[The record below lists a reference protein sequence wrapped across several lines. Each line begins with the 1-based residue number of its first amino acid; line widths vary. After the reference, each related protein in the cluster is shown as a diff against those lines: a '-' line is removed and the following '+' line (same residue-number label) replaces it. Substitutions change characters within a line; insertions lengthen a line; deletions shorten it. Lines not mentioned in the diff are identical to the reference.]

1 MPEEQNNP
9 FAEFGGEVIKKETNP
24 FAEFGGEL
32 KKKDQPTRLGYSVTP
47 LPSQD
52 KFDIGEEVATIGY
65 KSPIGK
71 AIQKDKIKGSNVAG
85 IYNTLVGSLASISGG
100 FTYMADIL
108 GAQPYMPLNVRVAT
122 AEADRKKAV
131 DFIEQARSSRS
142 SKEFEQQQS
151 EFDITPTEGGGLMSG
166 VDWEDVRGLAF
177 QAPKTLLEMAAGGM
191 SGGLTF
197 AQQSVND
204 NAKELEESGE
214 GKKLTD
220 VQKVGYLFAQAAAQA
235 ALEKFSIDKILK
247 NTGLAKSIEKK
258 ITAEVIEG
266 FAQKG
271 IKATAKEVQDEM
283 VKKAAKLSTK
293 LKNVGIKGVESA
305 FVEGSTEGIQQ
316 AASDAIKVATNK
328 IAEKEVFNEEDI
340 NKNFWKNVVNNAVMG
355 AAMGGATGAGLQG
368 LNSTDK
374 AIRQEI
380 ANATGEKKFY
390 VDDKEVTE
398 KEFSQSTG
406 NKKVT
411 TDLQNIQDQI
421 NKQVEE
427 GNLTPEEAE
436 AANIT
441 AQQYAEIA
449 GKIPTTVSKEDKYK
463 IIGGISQ
470 RNSLQ
475 QDLQKAREEMME
487 VDPIFRK
494 EKQDQVDL
502 IQAKIDE
509 TGDYLEGLATGK
521 KPRYIKRDGR
531 KGEETTYYK
540 VDENGDSTPISQAR
554 YDLAK
559 AIKKE
564 DSRKKAPVDENRR
577 RRVEQYDILYGVKS
591 NNPEFDFPNTF
602 EEFNKKIDSDPNYL
616 SDLYKRAKKYKE
628 TGEIAEDEMG
638 TEASFIEAINPPV
651 EKDITI
657 GEIVDKKGTYKNE
670 KGTFL
675 QEGDNIVFKNEA
687 SGEKY
692 EVGNAAE
699 IQEKPA
705 SEFDIKYD
713 ESLVAVDDKGNISV
727 REKPYINRY
736 SNPLKAINK
745 DENGNVVSVN
755 LETADGKKR
764 TFKGSIA
771 EDIAYQI
778 NLKEKSKE
786 APKVEPKAEQV
797 VEKPVQVVKPVKP
810 TEGISEIEK
819 RQKQLEGVE
828 RINPNAGFPIFNVG
842 QEYNDGNKYLV
853 QNSTDKRTSQEA
865 EGFTVISK
873 IIEPAEVDN
882 NGKMTKVAVIETTTF
897 DSKEDAQK
905 ALQDNYNKYK
915 TIAEERLAKAQA
927 EAKPTE
933 VVKPTKVEEIKAKI
947 KFKLESFKERFAP
960 VKKTSTKGEKIAEAK
975 DVYKKLKEMDAP
987 TDAEQIGLRY
997 LADGGTVSQAVVDE
1011 IAGSTANARATLNTG
1026 RKVKTKSEETKA
1038 RDYVA
1043 GDESLDDLAHRLW
1056 EANKQRVPED
1066 KIKEALMEEIA
1077 NNNTKFDAAKAYLE
1091 RYSPEYTQQ
1100 SYEDRMSEQMQAE
1113 EEEFRRK
1120 LEEEGLEEAPFAVRE
1135 ATTEDIESMQDIVAD
1150 YVKDG
1155 VTALDDIKREIA
1167 KELGYNT
1174 KALRQIV
1181 EDAYNRYTTTTEVA
1195 PTEVLG
1201 AITDRIGNKMKQ
1213 MFGKAAQAPVI
1224 LNDANSML
1232 DKAAELGADG
1242 AVIEFQKEQ
1251 AKQQKGASVSD
1262 KTAMNDLRS
1271 KTEDK
1276 AKISIID
1283 AAEKMITTLK
1293 SVLPNFDIVIHGSNE
1308 SYNAAM
1314 KDAEI
1319 DGVVGGVGNFSYS
1332 KKKGEYSGRIDINL
1346 NRANNKTLA
1355 HEVAH
1360 GVMLKAFG
1368 DNPKLFKEFREK
1380 IASVLNESDNQTL
1393 IDFADRATYAKND
1406 TYEEYLAELTAM
1418 LAEQETKLSTS
1429 TFQKIAAIIND
1440 IIEKITNGAF
1450 KPFEDIKKT
1459 KQVVDFFNDI
1469 SESIR
1474 KGEAIKIENIKTAE
1488 ELKKQSRL
1496 ELENFERIATES
1508 IEDIAR
1514 IFGMDLGSPV
1524 TSKAQVPVEKLPR
1537 PVINGFDVL
1546 KKKFGET
1553 AAKAIRS
1560 KIQIAINY
1568 PTEFIDFITAKIPIK
1583 EDVSFIVDK
1592 MGDNLDGLFRIAIQ
1606 KNSEAADAKGKT
1618 PEELSKEAGYVFYKP
1633 KSNDDL
1639 IVFKKDFK
1647 EFEVLC
1653 TFNDPDR
1660 INNNVIFWLRR
1671 NNAETVLHAREVTQD
1686 YLREESEGA
1695 ILWRNYLDKNGLKK
1709 DDGSYDLS
1717 HLVPEREDPYG
1728 TSSMSVQIGRTG
1740 RGGSGSLPIGK
1751 PSIKNR
1757 YNHKVD
1763 APDETFDSN
1772 LDNIISGLE
1781 KAVYSIEGVPEKR
1794 KESGR
1799 QPSLPDYI
1807 HKDNQGRL
1815 FKYDQEINGV
1825 YISKNGY
1832 YDGNLHIIDKSTQK
1846 IVDDYLIDSKNKTAT
1861 SISSTRSIL
1870 TDINKISFDKNI
1882 IKIQSDKGSLNLELV
1897 DGMLKKIS
1905 GDIERV
1911 ESSFMFY
1918 NKSLTSIDLP
1928 LVKFIGNDFL
1938 YSNEILKSVNLPLVE
1953 NIGDEFLNR
1962 NKFLENI
1969 DLPLV
1974 SIIGTQFLH
1983 RNESLKNI
1991 NLPSTVII
1999 GDEFLK
2005 YNNSL
2010 DNIDLP
2016 SAQMVG
2022 YNFLSNNEYLKSA
2035 NLPNIRVISENFLS
2049 RNQSLKSIN
2058 FPLLKKVQSNFLSRN
2073 ENIEEVNLPLATE
2086 IGSGFLTNNKYL
2098 KKLNLPLVKSIESE
2112 FLPLNNLLE
2121 EINLPLVE
2129 KIGSEFLLYNES
2141 LTTISLP
2148 SVKNI
2153 GSRFMKSSVLTSIN
2167 LPLVEGI
2174 DREFL
2179 EDNRRLESI
2188 SLPYAELIGN
2198 DFLTR
2203 NQYIKSVELPL
2214 VKYVGN
2220 RFLSNARELINI
2232 KLPSV
2237 KIIGDKFLYVN
2248 KFLTN
2253 IDLPLVNSIGEDFLY
2268 NNESLSNI
2276 KLPLV
2281 KEIGSDFLHNNQ
2293 SLTNLN
2299 LPLVESIGYNFI
2311 FENKSLAKVNLP
2323 SVINIKSSFLKY
2335 NEALTSID
2343 LPLVESIGSQF
2354 LFFNESLE
2362 NISLPNVQS
2371 IGNDFLYSGESFLK
2385 TLKLPNVKSIGSD
2398 FLHYNNFLTTL
2409 ELPKVILIDDD
2420 FLFNNMSLEN
2430 LELPSIKNLSPNGFL
2445 SKNKVLANKV
2455 LASLESTE
2463 VRSKAQMPMFMANQN
2478 GEDVLGF
2485 AYDNRMYL
2493 NGEKLNPNT
2502 IIHEA
2507 GHIWT
2512 EWVKNNDTKLYDKG
2526 MELVEK
2532 SPYLQKAKNSKFYK
2546 EQADKL
2552 ATEEQREAYF
2562 KHEALAMAIGDKGA
2576 QFVLESKKESFQD
2589 WLKTLWTKIK
2599 NLTGFKDLTAEE
2611 FQNLTFDQ
2619 FSKMAVKE
2627 ILGTEGAV
2635 EKLNS
2640 IKSFRN
2646 KKKFIKD
2653 NLKYES
2659 NKNAIDELD
2668 FTEEDF
2674 IEIAKSNFDLSTFK
2688 NIKDAV
2694 QKRSTKKVFQPKQG
2708 EVGEAGGGRRR
2719 VEPRIEGEGITDEE
2733 GETAQPEGITQI
2745 PEEIQNVGLENQ
2757 DIDYVRITKAELS
2770 KLRES
2775 LGLPAY
2781 KGLPIENR
2789 EMLREAAQEMIK
2801 KGVSVESLYD
2811 KIRRGDALSNYENA
2825 FMAEYRAALD
2835 LELKNNPSQ
2844 ELLKKIAEFADIF
2857 QQGASLAGKALESLK
2872 IMKKLNE
2879 ANTLS
2884 NFLLTR
2890 QDSKGYPLTPK
2901 MIVEETVKFEK
2912 IQKAKKELKES
2923 SDNDIEEQLKAEVE
2937 KESKK
2942 ESKAKDKKS
2951 HEEFVKE
2958 RKEALAAAREAIK
2971 KINKGGSGLF
2981 AVPAFGLPQLYAA
2994 APHMNKYAKS
3004 LFTEGV
3010 SKLDDIVTEIHAEFS
3025 ELIDGLTKRDVLDVI
3040 SGKYNLKNRTANDI
3054 SAGIRMLRR
3063 EAELLN
3069 KLEQARLGQETAKS
3083 EEQVQE
3089 KGVRIKQ
3096 LEDKIK
3102 EVKRLYKIKEL
3113 AEEGVVEGSSLKD
3126 NLTDAE
3132 YNKKRQK
3139 FLDKKITE
3147 LESDLKN
3154 KKYDKEAK
3162 ETPKYT
3168 MSKKTKQK
3176 MEKVIEL
3183 EKALALERYNEQY
3196 KKLNKWQKGWE
3207 MVKNITG
3214 IRRIVQTALD
3224 ASIWFRQLAKLTL
3237 NYRNW
3242 DVAAKF
3248 IYAGSQSVFSQKNY
3262 DRLMYGIHQSP
3273 DFKDMLKDGIR
3284 FNELTSIESK
3294 NTNEFVNPKSIVF
3307 KIPIVRDL
3315 MISSQRIADA
3325 SINVARYE
3333 LYQKYEKV
3341 LLSKG
3346 ITRESDPKLYQE
3358 MAKWVMN
3365 STGSGNMLKSLES
3378 KTMQETVGTIFYG
3391 ARLMAANFNT
3401 LNPVYYAK
3409 MPREVQQMVLKDMAA
3424 YTSTIIMSTLALAAA
3439 GGAVSMDP
3447 DDPEFLQV
3455 RFGKDVYDLTAG
3467 QAPYIRTFLR
3477 IMEAIGI
3484 NIGASLGMTSKFEAA
3499 KARDFALSSTLRFFR
3514 NKLSPNYSY
3523 AANRLAGSNTIGED
3537 FDPMEALE
3545 IYPMYAD
3552 DVYKAVKEDGMISLL
3567 TVLMPNILGVGFSS
3581 YYADK
3586 NMKPMEEMIQR
3597 AQNSDELD
3605 PKSIRE
3611 DITMSEFKEFAK
3623 LRDKLIEEKM
3633 KELYEEGIYDA
3644 EAGEYVPIK
3653 KSTPENITA
3662 AIMKAKSAATKEAKS
3677 EFNADEEE

>member
-1 MPEEQNNP
+1 MALEIEQDQDQAQP
-9 FAEFGGEVIKKETNP
+9 KRRIPTPDEVFGTKKRIPTPDEV
-24 FAEFGGEL
+24 FGV
-32 KKKDQPTRLGYSVTP
+32 KKKATSSGYSVTP

-71 AIQKDKIKGSNVAG
+71 AIQKDKIKGSNIAG
-85 IYNTLVGSLASISGG
+85 VYNTLVGSLASISGG

-151 EFDITPTEGGGLMSG
+151 QFDVTPTEGGGLMSG

-177 QAPKTLLEMAAGGM
+177 QAPKTLLEMAAGSM

-204 NAKELEESGE
+204 NAKELEESGQ

-340 NKNFWKNVVNNAVMG
+340 NKNFWKNVVNNAIMG

-374 AIRQEI
+374 AIRQQV

-398 KEFSQSTG
+398 NEFNQSTG

-427 GNLTPEEAE
+427 GNITPEEAQ

-441 AQQYAEIA
+441 AQQYVEIA
-449 GKIPTTVSKEDKYK
+449 EKIPTTVSPEDKYK

-475 QDLQKAREEMME
+475 QDLQNAREEMMQ

-494 EKQDQVDL
+494 EKQDQIDL

-531 KGEETTYYK
+531 KGEEATYYK
-540 VDENGDSTPISQAR
+540 VDENGDKTPISQAR

-577 RRVEQYDILYGVKS
+577 RRVEQFDILYGVKS
-591 NNPEFDFPNTF
+591 NNPEFDFPNSF

-638 TEASFIEAINPPV
+638 TEASFIEAINPSV

-657 GEIVDKKGTYKNE
+657 GEIVDKKGTYKDQ

-675 QEGDNIVFKNEA
+675 QEGDNVVFENEA

-692 EVGNAAE
+692 EIGKVSE

-713 ESLVAVDDKGNISV
+713 ESLVAIDDKGNISV

-745 DENGNVVSVN
+745 DENGNIVSVN

-810 TEGISEIEK
+810 VVKVKEEIE
-819 RQKQLEGVE
+819 EEVE
-828 RINPNAGFPIFNVG
+828 PV
-842 QEYNDGNKYLV
+842 
-853 QNSTDKRTSQEA
+853 
-865 EGFTVISK
+865 
-873 IIEPAEVDN
+873 
-882 NGKMTKVAVIETTTF
+882 KV
-897 DSKEDAQK
+897 KE
-905 ALQDNYNKYK
+905 
-915 TIAEERLAKAQA
+915 
-927 EAKPTE
+927 KP
-933 VVKPTKVEEIKAKI
+933 KTKVEEIKTKI
-947 KFKLESFKERFAP
+947 KSKLESFKERFAP
-960 VKKTSTKGEKIAEAK
+960 VKKTSTQGEKIAEAK
-975 DVYKKLKEMDAP
+975 DVYKKLKEMDAA

-997 LADGGTVSQAVVDE
+997 LADGGTVSQAAVDE
-1011 IAGSTANARATLNTG
+1011 IVGTTANVRATLNTG

-1056 EANKQRVPED
+1056 EANKQRIPED
-1066 KIKEALMEEIA
+1066 KIKEALMEEIG
-1077 NNNTKFDAAKAYLE
+1077 NNNTKFDAAKTYLE

-1135 ATTEDIESMQDIVAD
+1135 ATTEDVEAMQEIVAD

-1155 VTALDDIKREIA
+1155 VAALDDIKREIA

-1195 PTEVLG
+1195 PAEVLG
-1201 AITDRIGNKMKQ
+1201 AIADRVGNKMKQ

-1224 LNDANSML
+1224 LDDANSML
-1232 DKAAELGADG
+1232 DKAVELGADG
-1242 AVIEFQKEQ
+1242 AVVEFQKEQ

-1262 KTAMNDLRS
+1262 KNAIDELRS

-1283 AAEKMITTLK
+1283 AAQKMITTLK
-1293 SVLPNFDIVIHGSNE
+1293 SVLPNFDIVIHGSDE

-1314 KDAEI
+1314 KDVEI
-1319 DGVVGGVGNFSYS
+1319 GGVVGTGGNFSYS
-1332 KKKGEYSGRIDINL
+1332 KKKGKYSGRIDINL
-1346 NRANNKTLA
+1346 NRANNRTVA
-1355 HEVAH
+1355 HEIAH

-1380 IASVLNESDNQTL
+1380 IASVLNESANQTL
-1393 IDFADRATYAKND
+1393 IDFADRAIYAKND

-1488 ELKKQSRL
+1488 ELKKQAKL
-1496 ELENFERIATES
+1496 ELEDFERIATES
-1508 IEDIAR
+1508 IADIASM
-1514 IFGMDLGSPV
+1514 FGMDLGKPI

-1546 KKKFGET
+1546 KKKLGET
-1553 AAKAIRS
+1553 AAKKVRE
-1560 KIQIAINY
+1560 KIPFALDY
-1568 PTEFIDFITAKIPIK
+1568 PAEFIDFLTVKIPAK
-1583 EDVSFIVDK
+1583 EDIPFIVDK
-1592 MGDNLDGLFRIAIQ
+1592 MADRLDALFRIAVD
-1606 KNSEAADAKGKT
+1606 KNIETADAKGKT
-1618 PEELSKEAGYVFYKP
+1618 PEELSKEAGYVFHRTEKP
-1633 KSNDDL
+1633 DDVL
-1639 IVFKKDFK
+1639 VFKKDFANG
-1647 EFEVLC
+1647 EVLC
-1653 TFNDPDR
+1653 TYNDVEGR
-1660 INNNVIFWLRR
+1660 MYNNLVFWLRR
-1671 NNAETVLHAREVTQD
+1671 SEAETVLRAGDLTQE
-1686 YLREESEGA
+1686 YLKEQSEGA
-1695 ILWRNYLDKNGLKK
+1695 VLWRNYLDGKGLKK

-1717 HLVPEREDPYG
+1717 DVRPSRQDPYG
-1728 TSSMSVQIGRTG
+1728 TSSMSVQIGK
-1740 RGGSGSLPIGK
+1740 RGGDI
-1751 PSIKNR
+1751 SIKNR
-1757 YNHKVD
+1757 YNHSVNNPDATFGNDLNSIVD
-1763 APDETFDSN
+1763 
-1772 LDNIISGLE
+1772 GLHD
-1781 KAVYSIEGVPEKR
+1781 AVYNIEGVPKKKQEMR
-1794 KESGR
+1794 
-1799 QPSLPDYI
+1799 LPDNI
-1807 HKDNQGRL
+1807 VADNKGRL
-1815 FKYDQEINGV
+1815 FKYDREINDI

-1832 YDGNLHIIDKSTQK
+1832 IDNGVLNLIDKSTQRM
-1846 IVDDYLIDSKNKTAT
+1846 IDNYLIDSKNKTALSVT
-1861 SISSTRSIL
+1861 GSGKSIL
-1870 TDINKISFDKNI
+1870 PNINKITFDKDA
-1882 IKIQSDKGSLNLELV
+1882 IKIQSDNGSLNFTLV
-1897 DGMLKKIS
+1897 GGNIDKLS
-1905 GDIERV
+1905 GDITTV
-1911 ESSFMFY
+1911 GDKFLHLNESLTSVDLPLVTRIGEEFLYF
-1918 NKSLTSIDLP
+1918 NKSLKSINLPLAQNIGEDFLLFNESLKTIDLP
-1928 LVKFIGNDFL
+1928 LVKTIGDEFLRKNEVLESINLPNVVIVGRDFLQDNESLKSINLPSVQMVGSSFLYNNKYLTDINLPKLEIIADNFLVNNESLRIVNLPQAKGIGNGFL
-1938 YSNEILKSVNLPLVE
+1938 YINENTDEINLPLVKTIGHDFMYVNKFLTKVNLPLVE
-1953 NIGDEFLNR
+1953 DIGGDFLYN
-1962 NKFLENI
+1962 NNNLTNI

-1974 SIIGTQFLH
+1974 KRIGGDFLRRNQSLKTISLPSVTNIGTRFMQNSILENVDLPLVENVDIGFMSNSRSLENINLPSAVYVGSDFLGN
-1983 RNESLKNI
+1983 NETLINVELPLVKTIGNSFLTSAKSLKNIKLPSLEIVGNEFLYLNKDLTTLDLPSIKYIGSDFLYYNESLSTLKLPLLENIGNSFLYSNKSLTDLDLPLVKDISYSFIQSNKSLKNI
-1991 NLPSTVII
+1991 NLPSVRGI
-1999 GDEFLK
+1999 G
-2005 YNNSL
+2005 
-2010 DNIDLP
+2010 
-2016 SAQMVG
+2016 
-2022 YNFLSNNEYLKSA
+2022 
-2035 NLPNIRVISENFLS
+2035 
-2049 RNQSLKSIN
+2049 
-2058 FPLLKKVQSNFLSRN
+2058 SNFLHDNTSLTALD
-2073 ENIEEVNLPLATE
+2073 LPL
-2086 IGSGFLTNNKYL
+2086 LDK
-2098 KKLNLPLVKSIESE
+2098 
-2112 FLPLNNLLE
+2112 
-2121 EINLPLVE
+2121 
-2129 KIGSEFLLYNES
+2129 
-2141 LTTISLP
+2141 
-2148 SVKNI
+2148 
-2153 GSRFMKSSVLTSIN
+2153 
-2167 LPLVEGI
+2167 
-2174 DREFL
+2174 
-2179 EDNRRLESI
+2179 
-2188 SLPYAELIGN
+2188 
-2198 DFLTR
+2198 
-2203 NQYIKSVELPL
+2203 
-2214 VKYVGN
+2214 VGN
-2220 RFLSNARELINI
+2220 RFLFYNESLAKLNMPSTTGIYNYFLFNNESLKSL
-2232 KLPSV
+2232 KLPKV
-2237 KIIGDKFLYVN
+2237 LNIGD
-2248 KFLTN
+2248 
-2253 IDLPLVNSIGEDFLY
+2253 SFLY
-2268 NNESLSNI
+2268 NNNVLTNLEVPSI
-2276 KLPLV
+2276 QV
-2281 KEIGSDFLHNNQ
+2281 IGSDFLSHNR
-2293 SLTNLN
+2293 T
-2299 LPLVESIGYNFI
+2299 
-2311 FENKSLAKVNLP
+2311 
-2323 SVINIKSSFLKY
+2323 
-2335 NEALTSID
+2335 
-2343 LPLVESIGSQF
+2343 
-2354 LFFNESLE
+2354 
-2362 NISLPNVQS
+2362 
-2371 IGNDFLYSGESFLK
+2371 
-2385 TLKLPNVKSIGSD
+2385 
-2398 FLHYNNFLTTL
+2398 
-2409 ELPKVILIDDD
+2409 
-2420 FLFNNMSLEN
+2420 LEN
-2430 LELPSIKNLSPNGFL
+2430 LELPSDAYFYRDGFL
-2445 SKNKVLANKV
+2445 EDNKDLANK
-2455 LASLESTE
+2455 LFANSETP
-2463 VRSKAQMPMFMANQN
+2463 VRSKSQAPMFMANQN
-2478 GEDVLGF
+2478 GEDILGF
-2485 AYDNRMYL
+2485 SYDNRMYL

-2512 EWVKNNDTKLYDKG
+2512 EWVKNNDSKLYDKG

-2532 SPYLQKAKNSKFYK
+2532 SPYLQKAKNSKFYQ

-2599 NLTGFKDLTAEE
+2599 NLTGFKDLTAED

-2635 EKLNS
+2635 DKLSS

-2694 QKRSTKKVFQPKQG
+2694 QKRSTKKVLQPKQG
-2708 EVGEAGGGRRR
+2708 EDGETRGGRRR
-2719 VEPRIEGEGITDEE
+2719 VEPRIEGERIADEE
-2733 GETAQPEGITQI
+2733 GEATQSEGITQI

-2811 KIRRGDALSNYENA
+2811 KIKLGNVLSNYENA
-2825 FMAEYRAALD
+2825 FMSEYRAALD
-2835 LELKNNPSQ
+2835 VELKNNPSQ
-2844 ELLKKIAEFADIF
+2844 ELLAKITEFADVF
-2857 QQGASLAGKALESLK
+2857 QKSASLAGKALESLK

-2890 QDSKGYPLTPK
+2890 QEDKGFPLTPK
-2901 MIVEETVKFEK
+2901 MMVEETAKFEK
-2912 IQKAKKELKES
+2912 VQKAKKELKES
-2923 SDNDIEEQLKAEVE
+2923 VENDIINQVKTEAENE
-2937 KESKK
+2937 LKK
-2942 ESKAKDKKS
+2942 EGKAKVKKS

-2958 RKEALAAAREAIK
+2958 RKAALAAAREAIK
-2971 KINKGGSGLF
+2971 KVNKGGDGLF
-2981 AVPAFGLPQLYAA
+2981 AVPVFGLPQLYAA

-3040 SGKYNLKNRTANDI
+3040 AGKHNLKKITPNEIN
-3054 SAGIRMLRR
+3054 AGLRLLRR
-3063 EAELLN
+3063 EADLLGL
-3069 KLEQARLGQETAKS
+3069 LEKARLGEEQAKS
-3083 EEQVQE
+3083 ESQMAEKSKRIQE
-3089 KGVRIKQ
+3089 
-3096 LEDKIK
+3096 LERKIK
-3102 EVKRLYKIKEL
+3102 EVKALNKAKEL
-3113 AEEGVVEGSSLKD
+3113 AEEGIEEKSPNIGKD
-3126 NLTDAE
+3126 GVTDAD
-3132 YNKKRQK
+3132 YNQKRQK
-3139 FLDKKITE
+3139 YLDKKIKK
-3147 LESDLKN
+3147 LEDDLKN
-3154 KKYDKEAK
+3154 KNYDKEVK
-3162 ETPKYT
+3162 ETPKYKV
-3168 MSKKTKQK
+3168 SDKTKK
-3176 MEKVIEL
+3176 MMDKVIEL
-3183 EKALALERYNEQY
+3183 EKAIAVERYKDQAN
-3196 KKLNKWQKGWE
+3196 KLSKWEKAWDKIQNVLG
-3207 MVKNITG
+3207 V
-3214 IRRIVQTALD
+3214 RRIIQTAVD

-3237 NYRNW
+3237 NPRKW
-3242 DVAAKF
+3242 DIARKF
-3248 IYAGSQSVFSQKNY
+3248 IFAGAQSVFSQKNY
-3262 DRLMYGIHQSP
+3262 DRLMYGIHQAP
-3273 DFKDMLKDGIR
+3273 DFEESVKDGIR
-3284 FNELTSIESK
+3284 YNELDSIDPK
-3294 NTNEFVNPKSIVF
+3294 KQNEMFPKSFVF
-3307 KIPIVRDL
+3307 KIPILREL
-3315 MISSQRIADA
+3315 ITASQRIADA
-3325 SINVARYE
+3325 SLNVARYE
-3333 LYQKYEKV
+3333 LYNKYKKE
-3341 LLSKG
+3341 LLRKG
-3346 ITRESDPKLYQE
+3346 ITRESDPNEYEQ
-3358 MAKWVMN
+3358 MAKLVMN
-3365 STGSGNMLKSLES
+3365 STGSGNMLEILES
-3378 KTMQETVGTIFYG
+3378 RKAEKVMGSLFYG
-3391 ARLMAANFNT
+3391 ARLMAANMNT
-3401 LNPVYYAK
+3401 LNPIYYVRMPKEVRK
-3409 MPREVQQMVLKDMAA
+3409 MAMKDLAS
-3424 YTSTIIMSTLALAAA
+3424 YTTTVIATTLAFAAA

-3455 RFGKDVYDLTAG
+3455 RFNGKVYDFTAG
-3467 QAPYIRTFLR
+3467 QAAYIRTFLR
-3477 IMEAIGI
+3477 WVEFGYAR
-3484 NIGASLGMTSKFEAA
+3484 AAKSKFEANEA
-3499 KARDFALSSTLRFFR
+3499 GAFAWRSTLSFFR
-3514 NKLSPNYSY
+3514 NKLAPNNAYLIN
-3523 AANRLAGSNTIGED
+3523 AAVDKNSIGQD
-3537 FDPMEALE
+3537 FDPME
-3545 IYPMYAD
+3545 IFHVYPMYAD
-3552 DVYKAVKEDGMISLL
+3552 DAYEAAKEDGFVSLL
-3567 TVLMPNILGVGFSS
+3567 TVLMPNILGIGYSS
-3581 YYADK
+3581 YYSDK
-3586 NMKPMEEMIQR
+3586 AMKPIDEVINR

-3605 PKSIRE
+3605 PESVKKG
-3611 DITMSEFKEFAK
+3611 ITKKEFEEFAK
-3623 LRDKLIEEKM
+3623 LRDKLIAEKI
-3633 KELYEEGIYDA
+3633 KELYEEGVYDT
-3644 EAGEYVPIK
+3644 EIGEYVPIK
-3653 KSTPENITA
+3653 KSTPESITA

-3677 EFNADEEE
+3677 EFNADDEE

>member
-1 MPEEQNNP
+1 MALEIEQDQDQVQPERRIPTPDEV
-9 FAEFGGEVIKKETNP
+9 FGTKKRIPTPDEVL
-24 FAEFGGEL
+24 GV
-32 KKKDQPTRLGYSVTP
+32 KKKSSLGYSVTP

-52 KFDIGEEVATIGY
+52 KFDIGEEVSTIGY

-71 AIQKDKIKGSNVAG
+71 AIQKDKIKGSNIAG
-85 IYNTLVGSLASISGG
+85 VYNTLVGSLSSIIGG
-100 FTYMADIL
+100 GVYMADIL
-108 GAQPYMPLNVRVAT
+108 GAQPYMPLSVRIAN
-122 AEADRKKAV
+122 ADADRKKAV
-131 DFIEQARSSRS
+131 SFIEQARIEKGFPLITPGGVDWIGS

-151 EFDITPTEGGGLMSG
+151 EFDVTPKEGKGLFSG
-166 VDWEDVRGLAF
+166 VDFEDVRGLAF
-177 QAPKTLLEMAAGGM
+177 QAPKTLVEMAAGGL

-197 AQQSVND
+197 AQQSIND
-204 NAKELEESGE
+204 NAKELEESGQ

-258 ITAEVIEG
+258 IAAEVIEG

-340 NKNFWKNVVNNAVMG
+340 NKNFWKNVVNNAIMG
-355 AAMGGATGAGLQG
+355 AAMGGVMGAGLQG

-374 AIRQEI
+374 AIRREI

-475 QDLQKAREEMME
+475 QDLQNAREEMMD

-531 KGEETTYYK
+531 KGEEATYYK
-540 VDENGDSTPISQAR
+540 VDENGDKTPISQAR

-657 GEIVDKKGTYKNE
+657 GEVVDKKGTYKGQ

-675 QEGDNIVFKNEA
+675 QEGDNIVFENEA
-687 SGEKY
+687 SKEKY
-692 EVGNAAE
+692 EVGKAAE

-713 ESLVAVDDKGNISV
+713 ESLVAIDDKGNISV

-745 DENGNVVSVN
+745 DEDGNIVSVN

-786 APKVEPKAEQV
+786 TPKVEPKAEQV
-797 VEKPVQVVKPVKP
+797 VEKPVQVVKLVKP
-810 TEGISEIEK
+810 VVEVKEEIE
-819 RQKQLEGVE
+819 EVE
-828 RINPNAGFPIFNVG
+828 PI
-842 QEYNDGNKYLV
+842 
-853 QNSTDKRTSQEA
+853 
-865 EGFTVISK
+865 
-873 IIEPAEVDN
+873 EV
-882 NGKMTKVAVIETTTF
+882 
-897 DSKEDAQK
+897 KE
-905 ALQDNYNKYK
+905 
-915 TIAEERLAKAQA
+915 
-927 EAKPTE
+927 KP
-933 VVKPTKVEEIKAKI
+933 KTKVEEIKTKI
-947 KFKLESFKERFAP
+947 KSKLESFKERFAP
-960 VKKTSTKGEKIAEAK
+960 VKKTSTQGEKIAEAK
-975 DVYKKLKEMDAP
+975 DVYKKLKEMDAA

-997 LADGGTVSQAVVDE
+997 LADGGTVSQAAVDE
-1011 IAGSTANARATLNTG
+1011 IVGTTANVRATLNTG

-1066 KIKEALMEEIA
+1066 KIKEALMEEIGS
-1077 NNNTKFDAAKAYLE
+1077 NNTKFDAAKTYLE

-1135 ATTEDIESMQDIVAD
+1135 ATTEDVEAMQEIVAD

-1155 VTALDDIKREIA
+1155 VTVLDDIKREIA

-1195 PTEVLG
+1195 PAEVLG
-1201 AITDRIGNKMKQ
+1201 AISDRVGNKMKQ

-1242 AVIEFQKEQ
+1242 TVVKFQKEQ

-1262 KTAMNDLRS
+1262 KNAIDELRS

-1293 SVLPNFDIVIHGSNE
+1293 SVLPNFDIVIHGSDE

-1314 KDAEI
+1314 KDVEI
-1319 DGVVGGVGNFSYS
+1319 SGVVGGVGNFSYS

-1346 NRANNKTLA
+1346 NKANNKTLA

-1368 DNPKLFKEFREK
+1368 DNPKLFKEFKEK
-1380 IASVLNESDNQTL
+1380 ISSVLNESANQTL

-1450 KPFEDIKKT
+1450 KPFENIKST

-1474 KGEAIKIENIKTAE
+1474 KGEAIRIENIKTAE
-1488 ELKKQSRL
+1488 ELKKQAKL
-1496 ELENFERIATES
+1496 ELEDFERIATES
-1508 IEDIAR
+1508 IADIAR

-1524 TSKAQVPVEKLPR
+1524 TSKAQSPVQELPR
-1537 PVINGFDVL
+1537 PVVNGFDIL

-1553 AAKAIRS
+1553 AAKTIRS
-1560 KIQIAINY
+1560 KIPIALDY
-1568 PTEFIDFITAKIPIK
+1568 PTEFVDFITAKIPIK

-1606 KNSEAADAKGKT
+1606 KNSDAADAKGKT
-1618 PEELSKEAGYVFYKP
+1618 PEELSKEAGYVFHRP
-1633 KSNDDL
+1633 STADDIL
-1639 IVFKKDFK
+1639 VFKKDFK
-1647 EFEVLC
+1647 NAELLC
-1653 TFNDPDR
+1653 TY
-1660 INNNVIFWLRR
+1660 NNVEGRARKNFIFWLRR
-1671 NNAETVLHAREVTQD
+1671 NEAETVLHANEVTQA
-1686 YLREESEGA
+1686 YLKEESEGA
-1695 ILWRNYLDKNGLKK
+1695 ILWRNYLDKKGLKK
-1709 DDGSYDLS
+1709 EDGSYDL
-1717 HLVPEREDPYG
+1717 LNVEPKREDPYG

-1740 RGGSGSLPIGK
+1740 DDLSVGAI
-1751 PSIKNR
+1751 SIKNR
-1757 YNHKVD
+1757 YNHTVSS
-1763 APDETFDSN
+1763 PDNTFDN
-1772 LDNIISGLE
+1772 ELDNIIKGLE
-1781 KAVYSIEGVPEKR
+1781 KAIYGIEGVPEKR
-1794 KESGR
+1794 KTSGR
-1799 QPSLPDYI
+1799 SSQLPDYI
-1807 HKDNQGRL
+1807 QKDNQGRL
-1815 FKYDQEINGV
+1815 FKYDNEINGV

-1832 YDGNLHIIDKSTQK
+1832 YDGGNLKIIDKSTQK

-1861 SISSTRSIL
+1861 SVANNRSIL
-1870 TDINKISFDKNI
+1870 TDINKISFDKNTV
-1882 IKIQSDKGSLNLELV
+1882 KIQSDKGSLNLELV
-1897 DGMLKKIS
+1897 DGLLNKLS
-1905 GDIERV
+1905 GDVTKI

-1928 LVKFIGNDFL
+1928 SVKSIGNDFL
-1938 YSNEILKSVNLPLVE
+1938 YLNESLKSVNLPLVE
-1953 NIGDEFLNR
+1953 RIGDEFLYR
-1962 NKFLENI
+1962 NLSLESI

-1974 SIIGTQFLH
+1974 SVIGGQFIS
-1983 RNESLKNI
+1983 RNESSLKNI
-1991 NLPSTVII
+1991 NLPSAVII

-2005 YNNSL
+2005 YNESL
-2010 DNIDLP
+2010 ENLNLP
-2016 SAQMVG
+2016 SAQMIG
-2022 YNFLSNNEYLKSA
+2022 YNFLYNNEYLTSV
-2035 NLPNIRVISENFLS
+2035 NLPNIAAIGESFMR
-2049 RNQSLKSIN
+2049 RNKSLKNID
-2058 FPLLKKVQSNFLSRN
+2058 FPLLKKVQSNFLSKN

-2098 KKLNLPLVKSIESE
+2098 KKINLPLVKSIESE

-2153 GSRFMKSSVLTSIN
+2153 GSRFMQSSVLTSID
-2167 LPLVEGI
+2167 LPLVESI

-2179 EDNRRLESI
+2179 YDNRRLESI
-2188 SLPYAELIGN
+2188 SLPSVEIIGA
-2198 DFLTR
+2198 DFLYR
-2203 NQYIKSVELPL
+2203 NQYITSVELPL
-2214 VKYVGN
+2214 VKSVGN
-2220 RFLSNARELINI
+2220 RFLSSAKDLINI
-2232 KLPSV
+2232 KLPSI
-2237 KIIGDKFLYVN
+2237 KAIGDKFLYLN
-2248 KFLTN
+2248 KSLTN
-2253 IDLPLVNSIGEDFLY
+2253 IDLPLVETIGEEFLY
-2268 NNESLSNI
+2268 GNESISNI
-2276 KLPLV
+2276 NLPLV
-2281 KEIGSDFLHNNQ
+2281 KIIGSDFLHNNQ
-2293 SLTNLN
+2293 SLTSLD
-2299 LPLVESIGYNFI
+2299 LPLVQGVGYNFI

-2323 SVINIKSSFLKY
+2323 SVINIRSSFLKY

-2343 LPLVESIGSQF
+2343 LPLVESIGNQF

-2362 NISLPNVQS
+2362 NISLPNVEY
-2371 IGNDFLYSGESFLK
+2371 IRNDFLYSNESFLK
-2385 TLKLPNVKSIGSD
+2385 TLKLPKVVGIGSD
-2398 FLHYNNFLTTL
+2398 FLHYNNSLTTL
-2409 ELPKVILIDDD
+2409 ELPKVENIDDD
-2420 FLFNNMSLEN
+2420 FLFNNTSLEN
-2430 LELPSIKNLSPNGFL
+2430 LELPSIKILSPNGFL
-2445 SKNKVLANKV
+2445 PKNKVLADKV
-2455 LASLESTE
+2455 LASIESTE

-2512 EWVKNNDTKLYDKG
+2512 EWIKNNDTKLYDKG

-2532 SPYLQKAKNSKFYK
+2532 SPYLQKAKNSKFYQ

-2635 EKLNS
+2635 DKLNS

-2694 QKRSTKKVFQPKQG
+2694 QKRSAEKVLQPKQG
-2708 EVGEAGGGRRR
+2708 GVGETRGGRGR
-2719 VEPRIEGEGITDEE
+2719 VEPRVEGEGVTDEE
-2733 GETAQPEGITQI
+2733 GETTQPEGITQI
-2745 PEEIQNVGLENQ
+2745 PEEIQGVGLENQ
-2757 DIDYVRITKAELS
+2757 DIDYVRITKAELN

-2775 LGLPAY
+2775 LGLPTY

-2844 ELLKKIAEFADIF
+2844 ELLKKIAEFADVF

-2890 QDSKGYPLTPK
+2890 QEDKGFPLTPK
-2901 MIVEETVKFEK
+2901 MMVEETAKFEK
-2912 IQKAKKELKES
+2912 VQKAKKELKES
-2923 SDNDIEEQLKAEVE
+2923 AENDIENQIKTEAENE
-2937 KESKK
+2937 LKK
-2942 ESKAKDKKS
+2942 EGKAKVKKS

-2958 RKEALAAAREAIK
+2958 RKAALAAAREAVK
-2971 KINKGGSGLF
+2971 KVSKGDGGLMVS
-2981 AVPAFGLPQLYAA
+2981 APYLPQLIAV
-2994 APHMNKYAKS
+2994 APHMNKYVKS
-3004 LFTEGV
+3004 LFAEGV
-3010 SKLDDIVTEIHAEFS
+3010 SKLDDIVTEVHKEFS
-3025 ELIDGLTKRDVLDVI
+3025 ELVEGLTKRDVLDVI
-3040 SGKYNLKNRTANDI
+3040 AGKHNLKKRTSDEIN
-3054 SAGIRMLRR
+3054 AGLRLLRR
-3063 EAELLN
+3063 EAELLAL
-3069 KLEQARLGQETAKS
+3069 LEKARLGEEEAKS
-3083 EEQVQE
+3083 ESQMAE
-3089 KGVRIKQ
+3089 KSRRIEQ
-3096 LEDKIK
+3096 LEKKIK
-3102 EVKRLYKIKEL
+3102 EVRELNKAKEL
-3113 AEEGVVEGSSLKD
+3113 AEEGVVENSPSIDKKD
-3126 NLTDAE
+3126 LTDAE
-3132 YNKKRQK
+3132 YNQRRQR
-3139 FLDKKITE
+3139 FIDKKIKK
-3147 LESDLKN
+3147 LQSDLDNKN
-3154 KKYDKEAK
+3154 FDKEAK
-3162 ETPKYT
+3162 ELPKYKI
-3168 MSKKTKQK
+3168 SNKTKK
-3176 MEKVIEL
+3176 MMDKVIEL
-3183 EKALALERYNEQY
+3183 EKAIAIERYKDQAS
-3196 KKLNKWQKGWE
+3196 KLSKWEKAWD
-3207 MVKNITG
+3207 KYRNIAG
-3214 IRRIVQTALD
+3214 IRRIVQTSID
-3224 ASIWFRQLAKLTL
+3224 ASIWFRQLARLTM
-3237 NYRNW
+3237 NPRQW
-3242 DVAAKF
+3242 SIARKF
-3248 IYAGSQSVFSQKNY
+3248 LTAGVQSVFSQKNF
-3262 DRLMYGIHQSP
+3262 DRLMYGIHQAP
-3273 DFKDMLKDGIR
+3273 DFKESVDDGIR
-3284 FNELTSIESK
+3284 YNELGTAKEHDMY
-3294 NTNEFVNPKSIVF
+3294 PKSF
-3307 KIPIVRDL
+3307 LFEIPVLREPIL
-3315 MISSQRIADA
+3315 ASQRIADA
-3325 SINVARYE
+3325 SLNVARYE
-3333 LYQKYEKV
+3333 LYNKYKRN

-3346 ITRESDPKLYQE
+3346 ITRESDPKVYQE

-3365 STGSGNMLKSLES
+3365 TTGSGNMVKFLES
-3378 KTMQETVGTIFYG
+3378 RQGEKFMGSLFYG

-3401 LNPVYYAK
+3401 LNLAYYYK
-3409 MPREVQQMVLKDMAA
+3409 MPSELKQAIWKDVAS
-3424 YTSTIIMSTLALAAA
+3424 YTSVVLSATLAAVAA

-3447 DDPEFLQV
+3447 DEPDFLQV
-3455 RFGKDVYDLTAG
+3455 RFGSKVYDFTAG
-3467 QAPYIRTFLR
+3467 QAAYIRTFLR
-3477 IMEAIGI
+3477 LLEMGGTAIGAVA
-3484 NIGASLGMTSKFEAA
+3484 GFKSKFEAKE
-3499 KARDFALSSTLRFFR
+3499 KASFAWNSTLTFFR
-3514 NKLSPNYSY
+3514 NKLSPNNAYLINMMAQENS
-3523 AANRLAGSNTIGED
+3523 IGQD
-3537 FDPMEALE
+3537 FDPME
-3545 IYPMYAD
+3545 IFHVYPMYAD
-3552 DVYKAVKEDGMISLL
+3552 DAYKAAKEDGFISLL
-3567 TVLMPNILGVGFSS
+3567 TVLMPNMIGMGYGD
-3581 YYADK
+3581 YYKERAL
-3586 NMKPMEEMIQR
+3586 KPMDEIIIQ
-3597 AQNSDELD
+3597 AQDSDEMN
-3605 PKSIRE
+3605 PESVKKG
-3611 DITMSEFKEFAK
+3611 ITKKEFEK
-3623 LRDKLIEEKM
+3623 FVNLRDKLIEEKIT
-3633 KELYEEGIYDA
+3633 ELYSKGIYVVKDGI
-3644 EAGEYVPIK
+3644 EKYVPIK
-3653 KSTPENITA
+3653 ESNSKDVSAAISKVKTA
-3662 AIMKAKSAATKEAKS
+3662 ATKKAKSQ
-3677 EFNADEEE
+3677 FNATDNDEE

>member
-1 MPEEQNNP
+1 MPDKKIDISSFDEPVDNKI
-9 FAEFGGEVIKKETNP
+9 GGIDISGFDEPV
-24 FAEFGGEL
+24 
-32 KKKDQPTRLGYSVTP
+32 KKKSSLGYSVTP

-71 AIQKDKIKGSNVAG
+71 AIQKDKAQGSGLAY
-85 IYNTLVGSLASISGG
+85 IYNSLVGGLADLVGG
-100 FTYMADIL
+100 EVSNANIYASTTPL
-108 GAQPYMPLNVRVAT
+108 PLNVRVAN
-122 AEADRKKAV
+122 AEADRKKATE
-131 DFIEQARSSRS
+131 FIEKAKIERGFPLITPTGVDWISS
-142 SKEFEQQQS
+142 SKEFEQEQT
-151 EFDITPTEGGGLMSG
+151 FDVTPTQSKDGISKEESIGVQMIDPKKLNPSQLVRYNDLMSKDKPGSLLSG
-166 VDWEDVRGLAF
+166 VDSKDVKSLALNTPQTLINMALGAKTAGYSF
-177 QAPKTLLEMAAGGM
+177 FSQA
-191 SGGLTF
+191 
-197 AQQSVND
+197 VNQYF
-204 NAKELEESGE
+204 KELEETGV
-214 GKKLTD
+214 GNKLTD
-220 VQKVGYLFAQAAAQA
+220 LQKIGYVYVQAAAQSG
-235 ALEKFSIDKILK
+235 LEKISVDKILK
-247 NTGLAKSIEKK
+247 NTGLSKAIQNKV
-258 ITAEVIEG
+258 TAEVIDDIVKTG
-266 FAQKG
+266 K
-271 IKATAKEVQDEM
+271 KATAKDIETAVF
-283 VKKAAKLSTK
+283 KKVSTLSNK
-293 LKNVGIKGVESA
+293 VKNVGIKGGKA
-305 FVEGSTEGIQQ
+305 FAVEGSTEGTQ
-316 AASDAIKVATNK
+316 AGSSDIIKLATNK
-328 IAEKEVFNEEDI
+328 IAENEVFNEEDI
-340 NKNFWKNVVNNAVMG
+340 NKNFWKNVVNNSVMG
-355 AAMGGATGAGLQG
+355 GVTGFVMGAGLQG
-368 LNSTDK
+368 LSSTDK

-380 ANATGEKKFY
+380 ANE
-390 VDDKEVTE
+390 
-398 KEFSQSTG
+398 
-406 NKKVT
+406 
-411 TDLQNIQDQI
+411 TDLQNIQQQI
-421 NKQVEE
+421 SKQVEE

-436 AANIT
+436 AASIT

-449 GKIPTTVSKEDKYK
+449 GKIPITVSKEDKYK

-475 QDLQKAREEMME
+475 QDLQKVREEMMD

-494 EKQDQVDL
+494 EKQDQIDL

-521 KPRYIKRDGR
+521 TPRYIKRDGK

-540 VDENGDSTPISQAR
+540 VDDNGDKTPISQAR

-564 DSRKKAPVDENRR
+564 DSRKKSPVDENRR
-577 RRVEQYDILYGVKS
+577 RRVEQFDILYSVKS
-591 NNPEFDFPNTF
+591 NNAEFDFPNSF

-616 SDLYKRAKKYKE
+616 PDLYKRAQKYKE
-628 TGEIAEDEMG
+628 TGEITEDEMG

-657 GEIVDKKGTYKNE
+657 GEVVDKKGTYKDQ

-675 QEGDNIVFKNEA
+675 QEGDNVVFENEA

-692 EVGNAAE
+692 EIGKVSE

-713 ESLVAVDDKGNISV
+713 ESLVSVDDEGNVSV

-745 DENGNVVSVN
+745 DEDGNIVSVN

-786 APKVEPKAEQV
+786 APKVEPFVQEPA
-797 VEKPVQVVKPVKP
+797 KPVAKQVVKPV
-810 TEGISEIEK
+810 
-819 RQKQLEGVE
+819 VE
-828 RINPNAGFPIFNVG
+828 VK
-842 QEYNDGNKYLV
+842 E
-853 QNSTDKRTSQEA
+853 
-865 EGFTVISK
+865 
-873 IIEPAEVDN
+873 EV
-882 NGKMTKVAVIETTTF
+882 
-897 DSKEDAQK
+897 
-905 ALQDNYNKYK
+905 
-915 TIAEERLAKAQA
+915 EE
-927 EAKPTE
+927 E
-933 VVKPTKVEEIKAKI
+933 VKPVEEKPKTKIEEIKAKI
-947 KFKLESFKERFAP
+947 KSKLESFKERFTP

-975 DVYKKLKEMDAP
+975 DVYKKVKEMDAAA
-987 TDAEQIGLRY
+987 DAEQIGLRY
-997 LADGGTVSQAVVDE
+997 LADGGTVSQAAVNE
-1011 IAGSTANARATLNTG
+1011 IAGTTATVRATLNTG
-1026 RKVKTKSEETKA
+1026 RKVKTKSEEAKA

-1043 GDESLDDLAHRLW
+1043 GNESLDDLAHRLW
-1056 EANKQRVPED
+1056 EANGQRISERD
-1066 KIKEALMEEIA
+1066 IKKALMQEIGD
-1077 NNNTKFDAAKAYLE
+1077 NNTRFDAAKAYLE
-1091 RYSPEYTQQ
+1091 RYSPEYTQK

-1135 ATTEDIESMQDIVAD
+1135 ATTEDIESMQEIVAD

-1201 AITDRIGNKMKQ
+1201 AIADRVGNKMKQ

-1242 AVIEFQKEQ
+1242 AVVEFQKEQ

-1293 SVLPNFDIVIHGSNE
+1293 SVLPNFDIVIHGSDE

-1314 KDAEI
+1314 KDVEI
-1319 DGVVGGVGNFSYS
+1319 GGVAGGVGNFSYS

-1429 TFQKIAAIIND
+1429 IFQKIAAIIND

-1450 KPFEDIKKT
+1450 KPFEGIKRT

-1488 ELKKQSRL
+1488 ELKKQAKL
-1496 ELENFERIATES
+1496 ELEDFERIATES

-1514 IFGMDLGSPV
+1514 IFGMDLGSPI

-1537 PVINGFDVL
+1537 PVINGFDIL

-1553 AAKAIRS
+1553 AAKTIRS
-1560 KIQIAINY
+1560 KIPIALDY
-1568 PTEFIDFITAKIPIK
+1568 PTEFVDFITAKIPIK

-1606 KNSEAADAKGKT
+1606 KNSDAADAKGKT
-1618 PEELSKEAGYVFYKP
+1618 PEELSKEAGYVFYRP
-1633 KSNDDL
+1633 KTADDIL
-1639 IVFKKDFK
+1639 VFKKDFK
-1647 EFEVLC
+1647 NVKENGVDEVLC
-1653 TFNDPDR
+1653 TYNKLEDR
-1660 INNNVIFWLRR
+1660 AYKNFIFWLRR
-1671 NNAETVLHAREVTQD
+1671 SGAETVLHANDLTQE
-1686 YLREESEGA
+1686 YLKEQSEGA
-1695 ILWRNYLDKNGLKK
+1695 ILWRDYLDKKALKK

-1717 HLVPEREDPYG
+1717 NINPRREDPYG

-1740 RGGSGSLPIGK
+1740 GDLPVGT

-1757 YNHKVD
+1757 YNHTVLS
-1763 APDETFDSN
+1763 PDNTFDSE

-1781 KAVYSIEGVPEKR
+1781 KAIYGIEGVPER
-1794 KESGR
+1794 KKSNER
-1799 QPSLPDYI
+1799 PPELPDYI
-1807 HKDNQGRL
+1807 QKDNQGRL
-1815 FKYDQEINGV
+1815 FKYDRQFNDV
-1825 YISKNGY
+1825 YVSKNGY
-1832 YDGNLHIIDKSTQK
+1832 ISNGVLNIIDKSTQK
-1846 IVDDYLIDSKNKTAT
+1846 IFDNYLIDSKNKSAT
-1861 SISSTRSIL
+1861 SL
-1870 TDINKISFDKNI
+1870 TNSRQLIPDINKISFDKNT

-1897 DGMLKKIS
+1897 DGLLDKLS
-1905 GDIERV
+1905 GDITRIEGKFL
-1911 ESSFMFY
+1911 SF
-1918 NKSLTSIDLP
+1918 NESLTSIDLP
-1928 LVKFIGNDFL
+1928 SIKYIGEEFL
-1938 YSNEILKSVNLPLVE
+1938 YFNKSIKSINLPLVE
-1953 NIGDEFLNR
+1953 AIGDEFLYYNESLKDIDLPSANVIGDQFLR
-1962 NKFLENI
+1962 KNEILENINLPSAVIIGSNFLSDNISIKAI

-1974 SIIGTQFLH
+1974 
-1983 RNESLKNI
+1983 
-1991 NLPSTVII
+1991 
-1999 GDEFLK
+1999 
-2005 YNNSL
+2005 
-2010 DNIDLP
+2010 
-2016 SAQMVG
+2016 QMVG
-2022 YNFLSNNEYLKSA
+2022 YNFLFDNEILESV
-2035 NLPNIRVISENFLS
+2035 NLPNIRAISDSFLT
-2049 RNQSLKSIN
+2049 RNKSLKNIDLPLVNIIGNSFLLYNQIIEEVN
-2058 FPLLKKVQSNFLSRN
+2058 IPLVKQIGSSFLNENKTLTKIDFPLLKSVESEFLFG
-2073 ENIEEVNLPLATE
+2073 NIKLESVNLPL
-2086 IGSGFLTNNKYL
+2086 
-2098 KKLNLPLVKSIESE
+2098 
-2112 FLPLNNLLE
+2112 LE
-2121 EINLPLVE
+2121 R
-2129 KIGSEFLLYNES
+2129 IGSEFLKNNES

-2153 GSRFMKSSVLTSIN
+2153 GSRFMK
-2167 LPLVEGI
+2167 
-2174 DREFL
+2174 F
-2179 EDNRRLESI
+2179 
-2188 SLPYAELIGN
+2188 SL
-2198 DFLTR
+2198 
-2203 NQYIKSVELPL
+2203 
-2214 VKYVGN
+2214 
-2220 RFLSNARELINI
+2220 
-2232 KLPSV
+2232 
-2237 KIIGDKFLYVN
+2237 
-2248 KFLTN
+2248 
-2253 IDLPLVNSIGEDFLY
+2253 
-2268 NNESLSNI
+2268 
-2276 KLPLV
+2276 
-2281 KEIGSDFLHNNQ
+2281 
-2293 SLTNLN
+2293 
-2299 LPLVESIGYNFI
+2299 
-2311 FENKSLAKVNLP
+2311 
-2323 SVINIKSSFLKY
+2323 
-2335 NEALTSID
+2335 LTSID
-2343 LPLVESIGSQF
+2343 LPLVESVDFDFLGDNRRLESINLPNAVYVGNDFLANNEYITSVELPLVKDINSSFLYNAKDLMSIKLPSVETISQKFLYYNESITTIDFPLLTYVADRFLHNNKSLSKINLPLVETIESSFLYNNQSLTSLDLPSVKKIGYDFIYENKSLAKINLPLVERVGTSFLKNNESLTKIDLPLIKSIGNQF
-2354 LFFNESLE
+2354 LFFNESLKDINLPLVD
-2362 NISLPNVQS
+2362 NIS
-2371 IGNDFLYSGESFLK
+2371 NDFLYSNESLE
-2385 TLKLPNVKSIGSD
+2385 TLKLPELLTVGSD
-2398 FLHYNNFLTTL
+2398 FLHYNNALTTL
-2409 ELPKVILIDDD
+2409 ELPKINYISND
-2420 FLFNNMSLEN
+2420 FLFNNTTLEN
-2430 LELPSIKNLSPNGFL
+2430 FELSSNIQYFNPDGFF
-2445 SKNKVLANKV
+2445 SKNKAFANKIA
-2455 LASLESTE
+2455 LASMESTE

-2526 MELVEK
+2526 MDLVGK
-2532 SPYLQKAKNSKFYK
+2532 SPYLQKAKNSKFYQ

-2635 EKLNS
+2635 DKLNA
-2640 IKSFRN
+2640 IKSFKN
-2646 KKKFIKD
+2646 KEKFIKD

-2688 NIKDAV
+2688 NIKNAV
-2694 QKRSTKKVFQPKQG
+2694 QKRSTKKVLQPKQEEDG
-2708 EVGEAGGGRRR
+2708 KARSERGR
-2719 VEPRIEGEGITDEE
+2719 VEPRIDGDGITGEE
-2733 GETAQPEGITQI
+2733 GETTQPQGITQI

-2757 DIDYVRITKAELS
+2757 DIDYVRITKAELG

-2789 EMLREAAQEMIK
+2789 EMLTEAAQEMIK

-2811 KIRRGDALSNYENA
+2811 KIRRGDVLSNYENA

-2835 LELKNNPSQ
+2835 VELKNNPSQ
-2844 ELLKKIAEFADIF
+2844 ELLKKITEFADVF
-2857 QQGASLAGKALESLK
+2857 QQGASLAGKVLESLK

-2890 QDSKGYPLTPK
+2890 QESKGYPLTPK
-2901 MIVEETVKFEK
+2901 MMVEETAKFEK
-2912 IQKAKKELKES
+2912 VQKAKKELKES
-2923 SDNDIEEQLKAEVE
+2923 SDNDIEEQLKADVE

-2942 ESKAKDKKS
+2942 EAKAKVKKS

-3126 NLTDAE
+3126 NLTDDE

-3147 LESDLKN
+3147 LQSDLKN

-3162 ETPKYT
+3162 VTPKYT

-3176 MEKVIEL
+3176 MDKVIEL

-3242 DVAAKF
+3242 DIAAKF

-3262 DRLMYGIHQSP
+3262 DRLMYGIHESP

-3284 FNELTSIESK
+3284 FNELTSIDSK
-3294 NTNEFVNPKSIVF
+3294 NTNEFVNPKSIVY

-3333 LYQKYEKV
+3333 LYQKYQSV

-3346 ITRESDPKLYQE
+3346 ITRESDPKVYE
-3358 MAKWVMN
+3358 GMAKWVMN
-3365 STGSGNMLKSLES
+3365 STGSGNMIKLLET
-3378 KTMQETVGTIFYG
+3378 KVGQDIAGTVFYG

-3401 LNPVYYAK
+3401 LNPVYYVR
-3409 MPREVQQMVLKDMAA
+3409 MPNEVKSMVWKDMAA

-3439 GGAVSMDP
+3439 GGSVSMDP

-3455 RFGKDVYDLTAG
+3455 RFGEKVYDLTAG

-3477 IMEAIGI
+3477 VMEAIGI
-3484 NIGASLGMTSKFEAA
+3484 NIGLSFNMTSKFEAA
-3499 KARDFALSSTLRFFR
+3499 KSRDFAGSSVVRFFR

-3523 AANRLAGSNTIGED
+3523 AANRAYGSNTIGED
-3537 FDPMEALE
+3537 FNPVEILE

-3567 TVLMPNILGVGFSS
+3567 TVLMPNILGIGFGS

-3586 NMKPMEEMIQR
+3586 NMKPMDEVIQR

-3605 PKSIRE
+3605 PESIRKN
-3611 DITMSEFKEFAK
+3611 ITLGEFKEFAK
-3623 LRDKLIEEKM
+3623 LRDKFIAEKIT
-3633 KELYEEGIYDA
+3633 ELYSKGIYVVKDGT
-3644 EAGEYVPIK
+3644 EKYVSIK
-3653 KSTPENITA
+3653 ESTPESITA
-3662 AIMKAKSAATKEAKS
+3662 AIVKAKTAATKKAKNK
-3677 EFNADEEE
+3677 FNSTNDDEEE

>member
-9 FAEFGGEVIKKETNP
+9 FAEFGGEVVKKETNP

-32 KKKDQPTRLGYSVTP
+32 KKKDKATRSGYSVTP

-85 IYNTLVGSLASISGG
+85 VYNTLVGSLSSIMGG
-100 FTYMADIL
+100 GAYMADIL
-108 GAQPYMPLNVRVAT
+108 GAQPYMPLSVRIAN
-122 AEADRKKAV
+122 ADADRKKAV
-131 DFIEQARSSRS
+131 SFIEQARIEKGFPLITPTGVDWIGS
-142 SKEFEQQQS
+142 SKQFEQQQS
-151 EFDITPTEGGGLMSG
+151 EFDVTPKEGGGLFSG
-166 VDWEDVRGLAF
+166 VDFEDVRGLAF
-177 QAPKTLLEMAAGGM
+177 QAPKTLVEMAAGGL

-197 AQQSVND
+197 AQQSIND
-204 NAKELEESGE
+204 NAKELEESGA
-214 GKKLTD
+214 GDKLTD
-220 VQKVGYLFAQAAAQA
+220 VQKVGYLFTQAAAQA

-258 ITAEVIEG
+258 ITAEVIEE

-293 LKNVGIKGVESA
+293 LKNVGVKGLQSA

-316 AASDAIKVATNK
+316 AASDAIKVTTNK
-328 IAEKEVFNEEDI
+328 IAKNEVFDEEDI
-340 NKNFWKNVVNNAVMG
+340 NKNFWKNVVNNTVMG
-355 AAMGGATGAGLQG
+355 AAMGGVAGAGLQG
-368 LNSTDK
+368 LSSTDK

-380 ANATGEKKFY
+380 ANE
-390 VDDKEVTE
+390 
-398 KEFSQSTG
+398 
-406 NKKVT
+406 
-411 TDLQNIQDQI
+411 TDLQNIQEQI
-421 NKQVEE
+421 SKQVEE
-427 GNLTPEEAE
+427 GNLTPEDAE

-475 QDLQKAREEMME
+475 QDLQKAREEMMD

-577 RRVEQYDILYGVKS
+577 RRVEQFDILYGVKS
-591 NNPEFDFPNTF
+591 NNPEFDFPNSF

-638 TEASFIEAINPPV
+638 TEASFIDAINPPV

-675 QEGDNIVFKNEA
+675 QEGGNIVFKNEA

-692 EVGNAAE
+692 EVGKAAE

-713 ESLVAVDDKGNISV
+713 ESLVAIDDKGNISV

-745 DENGNVVSVN
+745 DENGNIVSVN

-786 APKVEPKAEQV
+786 APKVEPKTEPV
-797 VEKPVQVVKPVKP
+797 VEKPVQVIKPVKP
-810 TEGISEIEK
+810 VVEVKEKIE
-819 RQKQLEGVE
+819 
-828 RINPNAGFPIFNVG
+828 
-842 QEYNDGNKYLV
+842 
-853 QNSTDKRTSQEA
+853 
-865 EGFTVISK
+865 
-873 IIEPAEVDN
+873 
-882 NGKMTKVAVIETTTF
+882 
-897 DSKEDAQK
+897 
-905 ALQDNYNKYK
+905 
-915 TIAEERLAKAQA
+915 EE
-927 EAKPTE
+927 
-933 VVKPTKVEEIKAKI
+933 VKPVEVKEKPKTKVEEIKTKI
-947 KFKLESFKERFAP
+947 KSKLESFKERFAP
-960 VKKTSTKGEKIAEAK
+960 VKKTSTQGEKIAEAK
-975 DVYKKLKEMDAP
+975 DVYKKVKEMDAP
-987 TDAEQIGLRY
+987 SDGAEIGLRY
-997 LADGGTVSQAVVDE
+997 LADGGIVSQATVDE
-1011 IAGSTANARATLNTG
+1011 IAGTTANVRATLNTG
-1026 RKVKTKSEETKA
+1026 RKVKTKSEESKS
-1038 RDYVA
+1038 RDYVS
-1043 GDESLDDLAHRLW
+1043 GNESLDDLVHRLW
-1056 EANKQRVPED
+1056 EVNKQRID
-1066 KIKEALMEEIA
+1066 IDDIKEALMDEIG
-1077 NNNTKFDAAKAYLE
+1077 NNNTRFDAAKAYLE
-1091 RYSPEYTQQ
+1091 RYSPEYTQK

-1135 ATTEDIESMQDIVAD
+1135 ATTEDVEAMQEIVAD

-1155 VTALDDIKREIA
+1155 VTALDDIKREVA

-1195 PTEVLG
+1195 PSEVLG
-1201 AITDRIGNKMKQ
+1201 AIADRVGNKMKQ

-1224 LNDANSML
+1224 LDDANSML

-1293 SVLPNFDIVIHGSNE
+1293 SVLPNFDIVIHGSDE

-1346 NRANNKTLA
+1346 NKANNKTLA

-1450 KPFEDIKKT
+1450 KPFEGIKRT
-1459 KQVVDFFNDI
+1459 KQIVDFFNDI

-1488 ELKKQSRL
+1488 ELKKQAKL
-1496 ELENFERIATES
+1496 ELEDFERIATES
-1508 IEDIAR
+1508 IADIAR
-1514 IFGMDLGSPV
+1514 MFGMDLGNPV
-1524 TSKAQVPVEKLPR
+1524 ASKAQVPVEKLPR

-1546 KKKFGET
+1546 KKKLGET
-1553 AAKAIRS
+1553 AAKKVRE
-1560 KIQIAINY
+1560 KIPFALDY
-1568 PTEFIDFITAKIPIK
+1568 PTEFIDFVTVKIPAK
-1583 EDVSFIVDK
+1583 EDIPFIVDK
-1592 MGDNLDGLFRIAIQ
+1592 MADRLDGLFRIAVD
-1606 KNSEAADAKGKT
+1606 KNIETADAKGKT
-1618 PEELSKEAGYVFYKP
+1618 PEELSKEAGYVFHRTEKP
-1633 KSNDDL
+1633 DDVL
-1639 IVFKKDFK
+1639 VFKKDFANG
-1647 EFEVLC
+1647 EVLC
-1653 TFNDPDR
+1653 TYNDVEGR
-1660 INNNVIFWLRR
+1660 MYNNLVFWLRR
-1671 NNAETVLHAREVTQD
+1671 SEAETVLHANDLTQE
-1686 YLREESEGA
+1686 YLKEESEGA
-1695 ILWRNYLDKNGLKK
+1695 VLWRNYLDGKGQKNN
-1709 DDGSYDLS
+1709 DGSYNLS
-1717 HLVPEREDPYG
+1717 DVRPSRQDPYG
-1728 TSSMSVQIGRTG
+1728 TSSMSVQIGK
-1740 RGGSGSLPIGK
+1740 RGGDI
-1751 PSIKNR
+1751 SIKNR
-1757 YNHKVD
+1757 YNHSVNNPDATFGNDLNSIVD
-1763 APDETFDSN
+1763 
-1772 LDNIISGLE
+1772 GLHD
-1781 KAVYSIEGVPEKR
+1781 AVYNIEGVPKKR
-1794 KESGR
+1794 QEAR
-1799 QPSLPDYI
+1799 LPDNI
-1807 HKDNQGRL
+1807 VADDKGRL
-1815 FKYDQEINGV
+1815 FKYDREINDI

-1832 YDGNLHIIDKSTQK
+1832 IDNGVLNLIDKSTQK
-1846 IVDDYLIDSKNKTAT
+1846 IIDNYLIDSKNKSAKSLTN
-1861 SISSTRSIL
+1861 SSNQLIP
-1870 TDINKISFDKNI
+1870 DINKISFDKNT

-1897 DGMLKKIS
+1897 DGLLDKLS
-1905 GDIERV
+1905 GDITRIEGRFLNFN
-1911 ESSFMFY
+1911 E
-1918 NKSLTSIDLP
+1918 SLTSIDLP
-1928 LVKFIGNDFL
+1928 SVKYIGQDFL
-1938 YSNEILKSVNLPLVE
+1938 YINKSLKSINLPLVE
-1953 NIGDEFLNR
+1953 TIGDEFLYYNQSLKDIDLPSASAIGDQFLRKNEILENINLPSAVIIGSNFLSDNISIKDIDLPLVQMVGYNFIFDNDILESVNLPNIRSISDSFLAR
-1962 NKFLENI
+1962 NKSLKNI

-1974 SIIGTQFLH
+1974 NSIGNSFL
-1983 RNESLKNI
+1983 L
-1991 NLPSTVII
+1991 
-1999 GDEFLK
+1999 
-2005 YNNSL
+2005 YNQ
-2010 DNIDLP
+2010 
-2016 SAQMVG
+2016 A
-2022 YNFLSNNEYLKSA
+2022 
-2035 NLPNIRVISENFLS
+2035 
-2049 RNQSLKSIN
+2049 
-2058 FPLLKKVQSNFLSRN
+2058 
-2073 ENIEEVNLPLATE
+2073 IEEVNLPLIKQ
-2086 IGSGFLTNNKYL
+2086 IGSSFLNFHQNL
-2098 KKLNLPLVKSIESE
+2098 KKIDFPLLKSVESE
-2112 FLPLNNLLE
+2112 FLFSNIKLE
-2121 EINLPLVE
+2121 SVNLPLLE
-2129 KIGSEFLLYNES
+2129 RIGSEFLKNNES

-2153 GSRFMKSSVLTSIN
+2153 GPRFMQN
-2167 LPLVEGI
+2167 
-2174 DREFL
+2174 
-2179 EDNRRLESI
+2179 
-2188 SLPYAELIGN
+2188 SL
-2198 DFLTR
+2198 
-2203 NQYIKSVELPL
+2203 
-2214 VKYVGN
+2214 
-2220 RFLSNARELINI
+2220 
-2232 KLPSV
+2232 
-2237 KIIGDKFLYVN
+2237 
-2248 KFLTN
+2248 
-2253 IDLPLVNSIGEDFLY
+2253 
-2268 NNESLSNI
+2268 
-2276 KLPLV
+2276 
-2281 KEIGSDFLHNNQ
+2281 
-2293 SLTNLN
+2293 
-2299 LPLVESIGYNFI
+2299 
-2311 FENKSLAKVNLP
+2311 
-2323 SVINIKSSFLKY
+2323 
-2335 NEALTSID
+2335 LTSID
-2343 LPLVESIGSQF
+2343 LPLVETVDFNFLGDNRRLESINLPNAVYVGDKFLGNNQYIASVELPLVKDISSSFLYNAQDLVSIKLPSVETISSKFLFENKSITSIDLPLVRYIGDRFLYNNQSLSKINLPLVETIETGFLYDNQSLTSLDLPSVKKIGYDFIYENKSLAKINLPLVEKVGSAFLKNNESLTKIDLPLIKYIGNQF
-2354 LFFNESLE
+2354 LFFNESLKDI
-2362 NISLPNVQS
+2362 NLPLVTDIS
-2371 IGNDFLYSGESFLK
+2371 NDFLYGNQSLE
-2385 TLKLPNVKSIGSD
+2385 TLKLPELVTVGSD
-2398 FLHYNNFLTTL
+2398 FLLYNNALTTL
-2409 ELPKVILIDDD
+2409 ELPKINYIGSD
-2420 FLFNNMSLEN
+2420 FLFNNTTLEN
-2430 LELPSIKNLSPNGFL
+2430 FELPSDMRYFSPDGFF
-2445 SKNKVLANKV
+2445 SKNKALANKIAT
-2455 LASLESTE
+2455 ASMESG

-2478 GEDVLGF
+2478 GEDILGF
-2485 AYDNRMYL
+2485 SYDNRMYL

-2512 EWVKNNDTKLYDKG
+2512 EWIKGNDTKLYDKG

-2532 SPYLQKAKNSKFYK
+2532 SPYLQKAKNSKFYQ

-2719 VEPRIEGEGITDEE
+2719 VEPRIEGEGITGEE
-2733 GETAQPEGITQI
+2733 GEAAQPQGTTQI
-2745 PEEIQNVGLENQ
+2745 PEEIQNIGLENQ
-2757 DIDYVRITKAELS
+2757 DVDYVRITKAELS

-2811 KIRRGDALSNYENA
+2811 KIKLGNVLSNYENA
-2825 FMAEYRAALD
+2825 FMSEYRAALD
-2835 LELKNNPSQ
+2835 VELKNNPSQ
-2844 ELLKKIAEFADIF
+2844 ELLAKITEFADVF
-2857 QQGASLAGKALESLK
+2857 QKSASQTGKALESLK

-2890 QDSKGYPLTPK
+2890 QEDKGFPLTPK
-2901 MIVEETVKFEK
+2901 MMVEETAKFEK
-2912 IQKAKKELKES
+2912 VQKAKKELKES
-2923 SDNDIEEQLKAEVE
+2923 VENDIINQVKTEAENE
-2937 KESKK
+2937 LKK
-2942 ESKAKDKKS
+2942 EGKAKVKKS

-2958 RKEALAAAREAIK
+2958 RKAALVAAKEALKKLRSGEQGLMVSAPGLNELVAIAPH
-2971 KINKGGSGLF
+2971 INKY
-2981 AVPAFGLPQLYAA
+2981 V
-2994 APHMNKYAKS
+2994 KS
-3004 LFTEGV
+3004 LFAEGV
-3010 SKLDDIVTEIHAEFS
+3010 SKLDDIVTEVHKEFS
-3025 ELIDGLTKRDVLDVI
+3025 ELVDGLTKRDVLDVI
-3040 SGKYNLKNRTANDI
+3040 AGKHNLKKITPNEIN
-3054 SAGIRMLRR
+3054 AGLRLLRR
-3063 EAELLN
+3063 EADLLGL
-3069 KLEQARLGQETAKS
+3069 LEKARLGEDRAKS
-3083 EEQVQE
+3083 ESQMAEKSKRVQE
-3089 KGVRIKQ
+3089 
-3096 LEDKIK
+3096 LEKKIK
-3102 EVKRLYKIKEL
+3102 EVKELNRVKEL
-3113 AEEGVVEGSSLKD
+3113 AEQGVEEKSPTIGKD
-3126 NLTDAE
+3126 GVTDAD
-3132 YNKKRQK
+3132 YNQKRQK
-3139 FLDKKITE
+3139 YLDRKIKK
-3147 LESDLKN
+3147 LEDNLKN
-3154 KKYDKEAK
+3154 KNYDKEEK
-3162 ETPKYT
+3162 ETIKYKV
-3168 MSKKTKQK
+3168 SDKTKK
-3176 MEKVIEL
+3176 MTDRVVEL
-3183 EKALALERYNEQY
+3183 EKAIALDRYKDQTN
-3196 KKLNKWQKGWE
+3196 KLSKWEKAWDKIQSVLG
-3207 MVKNITG
+3207 V
-3214 IRRIVQTALD
+3214 RRIVQTAID

-3237 NYRNW
+3237 NPLKWSIAR
-3242 DVAAKF
+3242 KF
-3248 IYAGSQSVFSQKNY
+3248 IFAGAQSVFSQKNY
-3262 DRLMYGIHQSP
+3262 DRLMYGIHQAP
-3273 DFKDMLKDGIR
+3273 DFEESVKDGIR
-3284 FNELTSIESK
+3284 YNELDSIDPK
-3294 NTNEFVNPKSIVF
+3294 KQNEMFPKSFVF
-3307 KIPIVRDL
+3307 KIPILREL
-3315 MISSQRIADA
+3315 ITASQRIADA
-3325 SINVARYE
+3325 SLNVARYE
-3333 LYQKYEKV
+3333 LYNKYKRE
-3341 LLSKG
+3341 LLRKG
-3346 ITRESDPKLYQE
+3346 ITRESDPNEYEQ
-3358 MAKWVMN
+3358 MAKLVMN
-3365 STGSGNMLKSLES
+3365 STGSGNMLEILES
-3378 KTMQETVGTIFYG
+3378 RKAEKVMGSLFYG
-3391 ARLMAANFNT
+3391 ARLMAANMNT
-3401 LNPVYYAK
+3401 LNPIYYVRMPKEVRK
-3409 MPREVQQMVLKDMAA
+3409 MAMKDLAS
-3424 YTSTIIMSTLALAAA
+3424 YTTTVIATTLAFAAA

-3455 RFGKDVYDLTAG
+3455 RFNGKVYDFTAG
-3467 QAPYIRTFLR
+3467 QAAYIRTFLR
-3477 IMEAIGI
+3477 WVEFGYAR
-3484 NIGASLGMTSKFEAA
+3484 AVKSKFEAGEA
-3499 KARDFALSSTLRFFR
+3499 GAFAWRSTLSFFR
-3514 NKLSPNYSY
+3514 NKLAPNTAYLINAFVGKNS
-3523 AANRLAGSNTIGED
+3523 IGQD
-3537 FDPMEALE
+3537 FEPME
-3545 IYPMYAD
+3545 IVHVYPMYAD
-3552 DVYKAVKEDGMISLL
+3552 DAYEAAKEDGFVSLL
-3567 TVLMPNILGVGFSS
+3567 TVLMPNILGIGYSS
-3581 YYADK
+3581 YYSDK
-3586 NMKPMEEMIQR
+3586 AMKPIDEVVNR

-3605 PKSIRE
+3605 PESVKKG
-3611 DITMSEFKEFAK
+3611 ITKKEFEEFAK
-3623 LRDKLIEEKM
+3623 LRDKLIAEKI
-3633 KELYEEGIYDA
+3633 KELYEEGVYDT
-3644 EAGEYVPIK
+3644 EIGEYVPIK
-3653 KSTPENITA
+3653 KSTPESITA

-3677 EFNADEEE
+3677 EFNADDEE

>member
-9 FAEFGGEVIKKETNP
+9 FAEFGGKVVKKKTNP

-32 KKKDQPTRLGYSVTP
+32 KKKDQPTSLGYSVTP
-47 LPSQD
+47 LPSRD
-52 KFDIGEEVATIGY
+52 KFDIGEEVSTIGY

-71 AIQKDKIKGSNVAG
+71 AIQKDKIKGSNIAG
-85 IYNTLVGSLASISGG
+85 VYNTLVGSLSSIIGG
-100 FTYMADIL
+100 GVYMADIL
-108 GAQPYMPLNVRVAT
+108 GAQPYMPLSVRIAN
-122 AEADRKKAV
+122 ADADRKKAV
-131 DFIEQARSSRS
+131 SFIEQARIEKGFPLITPGGVDWIGS

-151 EFDITPTEGGGLMSG
+151 EFDVTPKEGKGLFSG
-166 VDWEDVRGLAF
+166 VDFEDVRGLAF
-177 QAPKTLLEMAAGGM
+177 QAPKTLVEMAAGGL

-197 AQQSVND
+197 AQQSIND
-204 NAKELEESGE
+204 NAKELEESGQ

-258 ITAEVIEG
+258 IAAEVIEG

-340 NKNFWKNVVNNAVMG
+340 NKNFWKNVVNNAIMG
-355 AAMGGATGAGLQG
+355 AAMGGVMGAGLQG

-374 AIRQEI
+374 AIRREI

-475 QDLQKAREEMME
+475 QDLQNAREEMMQ

-494 EKQDQVDL
+494 EKQDQIDL

-540 VDENGDSTPISQAR
+540 VDENGDKTPISQAR

-657 GEIVDKKGTYKNE
+657 GEVVDKKGTYKGQ

-675 QEGDNIVFKNEA
+675 QEGDNIVFENEA
-687 SGEKY
+687 SKEKY
-692 EVGNAAE
+692 EVGKAAE

-713 ESLVAVDDKGNISV
+713 ESLVAIDDKGNISV

-745 DENGNVVSVN
+745 DEDGNIVSVN

-810 TEGISEIEK
+810 VVKEEIE
-819 RQKQLEGVE
+819 EEVE
-828 RINPNAGFPIFNVG
+828 PV
-842 QEYNDGNKYLV
+842 
-853 QNSTDKRTSQEA
+853 
-865 EGFTVISK
+865 
-873 IIEPAEVDN
+873 EV
-882 NGKMTKVAVIETTTF
+882 
-897 DSKEDAQK
+897 KE
-905 ALQDNYNKYK
+905 
-915 TIAEERLAKAQA
+915 
-927 EAKPTE
+927 KP
-933 VVKPTKVEEIKAKI
+933 KTKVEEIKTKI
-947 KFKLESFKERFAP
+947 KSKLESFKERFAP
-960 VKKTSTKGEKIAEAK
+960 VKKTSTQGEKIAEAK
-975 DVYKKLKEMDAP
+975 DVYKKLKEMDAA

-997 LADGGTVSQAVVDE
+997 LADGGTVSQAAVDE
-1011 IAGSTANARATLNTG
+1011 IVGTTANVRATLNTG

-1066 KIKEALMEEIA
+1066 KIKEALMEEIGS
-1077 NNNTKFDAAKAYLE
+1077 NNTKFDAAKTYLE

-1135 ATTEDIESMQDIVAD
+1135 ATTEDVEAMQEIVAD

-1155 VTALDDIKREIA
+1155 VTVLDDIKREIA

-1195 PTEVLG
+1195 PAEVLG
-1201 AITDRIGNKMKQ
+1201 AISDRVGNKMKQ

-1242 AVIEFQKEQ
+1242 TVVEFQKEQ

-1262 KTAMNDLRS
+1262 KNAIDELRS

-1488 ELKKQSRL
+1488 ELKKQAKL
-1496 ELENFERIATES
+1496 ELEDFERIATES
-1508 IEDIAR
+1508 IADIASM
-1514 IFGMDLGSPV
+1514 FGMDLGKPI
-1524 TSKAQVPVEKLPR
+1524 TSKAQVPVEQLPR
-1537 PVINGFDVL
+1537 PVVNGFDVL
-1546 KKKFGET
+1546 KKKLGET
-1553 AAKAIRS
+1553 AAKKIRE
-1560 KIQIAINY
+1560 KIPFALDY
-1568 PTEFIDFITAKIPIK
+1568 PTEFVDFVTAKIPAK
-1583 EDVSFIVDK
+1583 EDIPFVVDK
-1592 MGDNLDGLFRIAIQ
+1592 MGDRLDGLFRIAVD
-1606 KNSEAADAKGKT
+1606 KNIEAADAKGKT
-1618 PEELSKEAGYVFYKP
+1618 PEELSKEAGYVFHRTEKP
-1633 KSNDDL
+1633 DDVL
-1639 IVFKKDFK
+1639 VFKKDFARG
-1647 EFEVLC
+1647 EVLC
-1653 TFNDPDR
+1653 TYNDVEGR
-1660 INNNVIFWLRR
+1660 MYNNLVFWLRR
-1671 NNAETVLHAREVTQD
+1671 SEAETVLRAGDLTQE
-1686 YLREESEGA
+1686 YLKEQSEGA
-1695 ILWRNYLDKNGLKK
+1695 VLWRNYLDGKGLKK

-1717 HLVPEREDPYG
+1717 DVRPSRQDPYG
-1728 TSSMSVQIGRTG
+1728 TSSMSVQIGK
-1740 RGGSGSLPIGK
+1740 RGGDI
-1751 PSIKNR
+1751 SIKNR
-1757 YNHKVD
+1757 YNHSVNNPDATFGNDLNSIVD
-1763 APDETFDSN
+1763 
-1772 LDNIISGLE
+1772 GLHD
-1781 KAVYSIEGVPEKR
+1781 AVYNIEGVPKKKQEMR
-1794 KESGR
+1794 
-1799 QPSLPDYI
+1799 LPDNI
-1807 HKDNQGRL
+1807 VADNKGRL
-1815 FKYDQEINGV
+1815 FKYDREINDI

-1832 YDGNLHIIDKSTQK
+1832 IDNGVLNLIDKSTQRM
-1846 IVDDYLIDSKNKTAT
+1846 IDNYLIDSKNKTALSVT
-1861 SISSTRSIL
+1861 GSGKSIL
-1870 TDINKISFDKNI
+1870 PNINKITFDKDA
-1882 IKIQSDKGSLNLELV
+1882 IKIQSDNGSLNFTLIGGNIDRL
-1897 DGMLKKIS
+1897 S
-1905 GDIERV
+1905 GDITTVGDKFLHLNE
-1911 ESSFMFY
+1911 
-1918 NKSLTSIDLP
+1918 SLTSVDLP
-1928 LVKFIGNDFL
+1928 LVTRIGEEFLYFNKSLKSINLPLAQNIGEDFL
-1938 YSNEILKSVNLPLVE
+1938 LFNESLKTIDFPLVKTIGDEFLRKNEILESINLPQVVIIGRDFLQDNESLKSINLPSVQMVGGSFLYNNKYLTDINLPNLEIIADNFLVNNQSLRIVNLPQAKGIGNGFLYTNENTDEINLPLVKTIGHDFMYVNKFLTKVNLPLVE
-1953 NIGDEFLNR
+1953 DIGGDFL
-1962 NKFLENI
+1962 
-1969 DLPLV
+1969 
-1974 SIIGTQFLH
+1974 
-1983 RNESLKNI
+1983 
-1991 NLPSTVII
+1991 
-1999 GDEFLK
+1999 
-2005 YNNSL
+2005 Y
-2010 DNIDLP
+2010 
-2016 SAQMVG
+2016 
-2022 YNFLSNNEYLKSA
+2022 
-2035 NLPNIRVISENFLS
+2035 
-2049 RNQSLKSIN
+2049 
-2058 FPLLKKVQSNFLSRN
+2058 
-2073 ENIEEVNLPLATE
+2073 
-2086 IGSGFLTNNKYL
+2086 TNN
-2098 KKLNLPLVKSIESE
+2098 N
-2112 FLPLNNLLE
+2112 
-2121 EINLPLVE
+2121 
-2129 KIGSEFLLYNES
+2129 
-2141 LTTISLP
+2141 
-2148 SVKNI
+2148 
-2153 GSRFMKSSVLTSIN
+2153 
-2167 LPLVEGI
+2167 
-2174 DREFL
+2174 
-2179 EDNRRLESI
+2179 
-2188 SLPYAELIGN
+2188 
-2198 DFLTR
+2198 
-2203 NQYIKSVELPL
+2203 
-2214 VKYVGN
+2214 
-2220 RFLSNARELINI
+2220 
-2232 KLPSV
+2232 
-2237 KIIGDKFLYVN
+2237 
-2248 KFLTN
+2248 LTN
-2253 IDLPLVNSIGEDFLY
+2253 IDLPLVKRIGGDFLRR
-2268 NNESLSNI
+2268 
-2276 KLPLV
+2276 
-2281 KEIGSDFLHNNQ
+2281 NQ
-2293 SLTNLN
+2293 SLKTI
-2299 LPLVESIGYNFI
+2299 S
-2311 FENKSLAKVNLP
+2311 LP
-2323 SVINIKSSFLKY
+2323 SVTNIGTRFMQ
-2335 NEALTSID
+2335 NSILENVD
-2343 LPLVESIGSQF
+2343 LPLVESVDIGFMS
-2354 LFFNESLE
+2354 NSRSLE
-2362 NISLPNVQS
+2362 NINLPSAVYIGSDFFGNNETLINVELPLVKT
-2371 IGNDFLYSGESFLK
+2371 IGNSFLSSAKSLKNIKLPSLEIVGNEFLYLNKELT
-2385 TLKLPNVKSIGSD
+2385 TLDLPSIKIIGSD
-2398 FLHYNNFLTTL
+2398 FLYYNESLSTLKLPLLEGIGNSFLYTNKSLINLDLPLVKDISYSFLQSNKSLETINLPSVRGVGSNFLHDNTSLTALDLPLL
-2409 ELPKVILIDDD
+2409 EKVGSRFLFYNESLAKLNMPSATDIYSY
-2420 FLFNNMSLEN
+2420 FLFNNESLKSLKLPKVLNIGDNFLYNNNVLTNLEIPLIEVIGSYFLSHNTTLEN
-2430 LELPSIKNLSPNGFL
+2430 FELPSDAYFYRDGFL
-2445 SKNKVLANKV
+2445 EDNKDLANK
-2455 LASLESTE
+2455 LFANSETP

-2532 SPYLQKAKNSKFYK
+2532 SPYLQKAKNSKFYQ

-2635 EKLNS
+2635 DKLNA

-2694 QKRSTKKVFQPKQG
+2694 QKRSTKKVLQPKQG
-2708 EVGEAGGGRRR
+2708 EDGEARGGRRR
-2719 VEPRIEGEGITDEE
+2719 VEPRVEGERIADEE
-2733 GETAQPEGITQI
+2733 GETTQPEGITQI
-2745 PEEIQNVGLENQ
+2745 PEEIQGVGLENQ
-2757 DIDYVRITKAELS
+2757 DIDYVRITKAELN

-2890 QDSKGYPLTPK
+2890 QDSKGYPLTTK

-2912 IQKAKKELKES
+2912 IQKAKAELKES

-2937 KESKK
+2937 KELKK
-2942 ESKAKDKKS
+2942 EDKAKAKKS

-2958 RKEALAAAREAIK
+2958 RKAALAAAREAVK
-2971 KINKGGSGLF
+2971 KVNKGGGGLM
-2981 AVPAFGLPQLYAA
+2981 ASAPYLPQLIAV
-2994 APHMNKYAKS
+2994 APHMNKYVKS
-3004 LFTEGV
+3004 LFAEGV
-3010 SKLDDIVTEIHAEFS
+3010 SKLDDIVTEVHKEFS
-3025 ELIDGLTKRDVLDVI
+3025 ELVEGLTKRDVLDVI

-3069 KLEQARLGQETAKS
+3069 LLEKARLGQEEAKS

-3102 EVKRLYKIKEL
+3102 EVKRLYKAKEL
-3113 AEEGVVEGSSLKD
+3113 AEEGVVEGSSFKD

-3242 DVAAKF
+3242 DIAAKF

-3284 FNELTSIESK
+3284 FNELTSIDSK

-3378 KTMQETVGTIFYG
+3378 KAMQETVGTIFYG

-3523 AANRLAGSNTIGED
+3523 AANRMAGSNTIGED

>member
-1 MPEEQNNP
+1 MPEQNNP

-85 IYNTLVGSLASISGG
+85 VYNTLVGSLASISGG

-151 EFDITPTEGGGLMSG
+151 EFDVSPTEGGGLMSG

-177 QAPKTLLEMAAGGM
+177 QAPKTLLEMAAGSM

-316 AASDAIKVATNK
+316 AASDAIKVTTNYLAK
-328 IAEKEVFNEEDI
+328 NEVFNEEDI

-475 QDLQKAREEMME
+475 QDLQKAREEMMD

-540 VDENGDSTPISQAR
+540 VDENGDKTPISQAR

-577 RRVEQYDILYGVKS
+577 RRVEQFDILYGVKS
-591 NNPEFDFPNTF
+591 NNPEFDFPNSF
-602 EEFNKKIDSDPNYL
+602 DEFNKKIDSDPNYL
-616 SDLYKRAKKYKE
+616 PDLYKRAKKYKE

-692 EVGNAAE
+692 EVGKAAE

-713 ESLVAVDDKGNISV
+713 ESLVAIDDKGNISV

-745 DENGNVVSVN
+745 DENGNIVSVN

-778 NLKEKSKE
+778 NLKEKSKV
-786 APKVEPKAEQV
+786 APKVEFKSEQV

-810 TEGISEIEK
+810 VVEVKEKIEPVEVVEIPLD
-819 RQKQLEGVE
+819 LEERGEPIESTLEAERRRSNGE
-828 RINPNAGFPIFNVG
+828 RIFAITEQDEMPV
-842 QEYNDGNKYLV
+842 EV
-853 QNSTDKRTSQEA
+853 TSVEMLRSYTPDQ
-865 EGFTVISK
+865 
-873 IIEPAEVDN
+873 
-882 NGKMTKVAVIETTTF
+882 
-897 DSKEDAQK
+897 
-905 ALQDNYNKYK
+905 L
-915 TIAEERLAKAQA
+915 LAY
-927 EAKPTE
+927 KPTKAKE
-933 VVKPTKVEEIKAKI
+933 QVKPTKVEEIKTKI
-947 KFKLESFKERFAP
+947 KSKLKSFKERFAP
-960 VKKTSTKGEKIAEAK
+960 VKKTSTQGEKIAEAK
-975 DVYKKLKEMDAP
+975 DVYKRVKEMDAAA
-987 TDAEQIGLRY
+987 DAEQIGLRY
-997 LADGGTVSQAVVDE
+997 LADGGTVSQAAVNE
-1011 IAGSTANARATLNTG
+1011 IAGSTATARATLNTG
-1026 RKVKTKSEETKA
+1026 RKVKTKSEEAKA

-1056 EANKQRVPED
+1056 EVNKQRVPED

-1201 AITDRIGNKMKQ
+1201 AIADRVGNKMKQ

-1224 LNDANSML
+1224 LDDANSML
-1232 DKAAELGADG
+1232 DKAAELGADNT
-1242 AVIEFQKEQ
+1242 VIEFQKEQ
-1251 AKQQKGASVSD
+1251 TKQQKGASVSD
-1262 KTAMNDLRS
+1262 KTAMDELRS

-1283 AAEKMITTLK
+1283 AAQKMITTLK
-1293 SVLPNFDIVIHGSNE
+1293 SVLPNFDIVIHGSDE

-1314 KDAEI
+1314 NDVKI
-1319 DGVVGGVGNFSYS
+1319 SGKVGSVGNFSYS

-1346 NRANNKTLA
+1346 NKANNRTVA
-1355 HEVAH
+1355 HEIAH

-1368 DNPKLFKEFREK
+1368 DNPKLFKEFKEK
-1380 IASVLNESDNQTL
+1380 ISSVLNESANQTL

-1450 KPFEDIKKT
+1450 KPFENIKST

-1488 ELKKQSRL
+1488 ELKKQAKL
-1496 ELENFERIATES
+1496 ELEDFERIATES
-1508 IEDIAR
+1508 IADIASM
-1514 IFGMDLGSPV
+1514 FGMDLGKPI
-1524 TSKAQVPVEKLPR
+1524 TSKAQVPVEQLPR
-1537 PVINGFDVL
+1537 PVVNGFDVL
-1546 KKKFGET
+1546 KKKLGET
-1553 AAKAIRS
+1553 AAKKIRE
-1560 KIQIAINY
+1560 KIPFALDY
-1568 PTEFIDFITAKIPIK
+1568 PTEFVDFVTAKIPAK
-1583 EDVSFIVDK
+1583 EDIPFIVDK
-1592 MGDNLDGLFRIAIQ
+1592 MGDRLDGLFRIAVD
-1606 KNSEAADAKGKT
+1606 KNIEAADAKGKT
-1618 PEELSKEAGYVFYKP
+1618 PEELSKEAGYVFHRTEKP
-1633 KSNDDL
+1633 DDVL
-1639 IVFKKDFK
+1639 VFKKDFARG
-1647 EFEVLC
+1647 EVLC
-1653 TFNDPDR
+1653 TYNDVEGR
-1660 INNNVIFWLRR
+1660 MYNNLVFWLRR
-1671 NNAETVLHAREVTQD
+1671 SEAETVLRAGDLTQE
-1686 YLREESEGA
+1686 YLKEQSEGA
-1695 ILWRNYLDKNGLKK
+1695 VLWRNYLDGKGLKK

-1717 HLVPEREDPYG
+1717 DVRPSRQDPYG
-1728 TSSMSVQIGRTG
+1728 TSSMSVQIGK
-1740 RGGSGSLPIGK
+1740 RGGDI
-1751 PSIKNR
+1751 SIKNR
-1757 YNHKVD
+1757 YNHSVNNPDATFGNDLNSIVD
-1763 APDETFDSN
+1763 
-1772 LDNIISGLE
+1772 GLHD
-1781 KAVYSIEGVPEKR
+1781 AVYNIEGVPKKKQEMR
-1794 KESGR
+1794 
-1799 QPSLPDYI
+1799 LPDNI
-1807 HKDNQGRL
+1807 VADNKGRL
-1815 FKYDQEINGV
+1815 FKYDREINDI

-1832 YDGNLHIIDKSTQK
+1832 IDNGVLNLIDKSTQRM
-1846 IVDDYLIDSKNKTAT
+1846 IDNYLIDSKNKTA
-1861 SISSTRSIL
+1861 ISVTGSGKSIL
-1870 TDINKISFDKNI
+1870 PNINKITFDKDA
-1882 IKIQSDKGSLNLELV
+1882 IKIQSDNGSLNFTLV
-1897 DGMLKKIS
+1897 GGNIDKLS
-1905 GDIERV
+1905 GDITTV
-1911 ESSFMFY
+1911 GDKFLHLNESLTSVDLPLVTRIGEEFLYF
-1918 NKSLTSIDLP
+1918 NKSLKSINLPVVQTIGEDFLLFNESLKTIDLPLAQTIGDEFLRKNEILESINLPLVVFVGRDFLQDNESLKSIDLP
-1928 LVKFIGNDFL
+1928 FVQMVGSSFLYNNKYLTDINLPNLEIIADNFLVNNQFLRIVNLPKAKGIGNGFLYTNENTDEINLPLVKTIGHDFMYVNKFL
-1938 YSNEILKSVNLPLVE
+1938 TKVNLPLVE
-1953 NIGDEFLNR
+1953 DIGGDFL
-1962 NKFLENI
+1962 
-1969 DLPLV
+1969 
-1974 SIIGTQFLH
+1974 
-1983 RNESLKNI
+1983 
-1991 NLPSTVII
+1991 
-1999 GDEFLK
+1999 
-2005 YNNSL
+2005 Y
-2010 DNIDLP
+2010 
-2016 SAQMVG
+2016 
-2022 YNFLSNNEYLKSA
+2022 
-2035 NLPNIRVISENFLS
+2035 
-2049 RNQSLKSIN
+2049 
-2058 FPLLKKVQSNFLSRN
+2058 
-2073 ENIEEVNLPLATE
+2073 
-2086 IGSGFLTNNKYL
+2086 TNN
-2098 KKLNLPLVKSIESE
+2098 N
-2112 FLPLNNLLE
+2112 
-2121 EINLPLVE
+2121 
-2129 KIGSEFLLYNES
+2129 
-2141 LTTISLP
+2141 
-2148 SVKNI
+2148 
-2153 GSRFMKSSVLTSIN
+2153 
-2167 LPLVEGI
+2167 
-2174 DREFL
+2174 
-2179 EDNRRLESI
+2179 
-2188 SLPYAELIGN
+2188 
-2198 DFLTR
+2198 
-2203 NQYIKSVELPL
+2203 
-2214 VKYVGN
+2214 
-2220 RFLSNARELINI
+2220 
-2232 KLPSV
+2232 
-2237 KIIGDKFLYVN
+2237 
-2248 KFLTN
+2248 LTN
-2253 IDLPLVNSIGEDFLY
+2253 IDLPLVKRIGGDFLRRNQSLKTISLPSVQNIGTRFMQNSILENVDLPLVQSVDIGFMSNSRSLENINLPSAVYVGSDFLGSNETLISVELPLVKVIGNSFLTSAKSLKNLKLPSVEIVGNEFLYLNKELITLDLPSLISVGSDFLYYNESLSTLKLPLLEGIGNSFLYSNKSLTDLDLPLVKDISYSFLQSNKILKSINLPSLIGVGSNFLHDNTSLTLLDLPLLQKVGNRFLFYNESLANLNMPSATGIYNYFLFNNESLKSLKLPKVLNIGDSFLY
-2268 NNESLSNI
+2268 NNNVLTNLEV
-2276 KLPLV
+2276 PLIEV
-2281 KEIGSDFLHNNQ
+2281 IGSDFLSHNR
-2293 SLTNLN
+2293 T
-2299 LPLVESIGYNFI
+2299 
-2311 FENKSLAKVNLP
+2311 
-2323 SVINIKSSFLKY
+2323 
-2335 NEALTSID
+2335 
-2343 LPLVESIGSQF
+2343 
-2354 LFFNESLE
+2354 
-2362 NISLPNVQS
+2362 
-2371 IGNDFLYSGESFLK
+2371 
-2385 TLKLPNVKSIGSD
+2385 
-2398 FLHYNNFLTTL
+2398 
-2409 ELPKVILIDDD
+2409 
-2420 FLFNNMSLEN
+2420 LEN
-2430 LELPSIKNLSPNGFL
+2430 LELPSDAYFYRDGFL
-2445 SKNKVLANKV
+2445 EDNKDLANK
-2455 LASLESTE
+2455 LFANSETP
-2463 VRSKAQMPMFMANQN
+2463 VRSKSQMPMFMANQN

-2512 EWVKNNDTKLYDKG
+2512 EWIKSNDTRLYDKG

-2532 SPYLQKAKNSKFYK
+2532 SPYLQKAKNSKFYQ

-2635 EKLNS
+2635 DKLNA

-2694 QKRSTKKVFQPKQG
+2694 QKRSTKKVLQPKQG
-2708 EVGEAGGGRRR
+2708 EDGETRGGRRR

-2733 GETAQPEGITQI
+2733 GETTQPEGITQI

-2757 DIDYVRITKAELS
+2757 DIDYVRITKAELG

-2811 KIRRGDALSNYENA
+2811 KIRRGDVLSNYENA

-2835 LELKNNPSQ
+2835 VELKNNPSQ

-2890 QDSKGYPLTPK
+2890 QEDKGFPLTPK
-2901 MIVEETVKFEK
+2901 MMVEETVKFEK
-2912 IQKAKKELKES
+2912 VQKAKQELKES
-2923 SDNDIEEQLKAEVE
+2923 NDNDIEAQLKAEVE
-2937 KESKK
+2937 KELKK
-2942 ESKAKDKKS
+2942 EAKAKAKKS

-2958 RKEALAAAREAIK
+2958 RKDALAAAREAVK
-2971 KINKGGSGLF
+2971 KVKKGGGGLMVS
-2981 AVPAFGLPQLYAA
+2981 APYLPQLIAV
-2994 APHMNKYAKS
+2994 APHMNKYVKS
-3004 LFTEGV
+3004 LFAEGV
-3010 SKLDDIVTEIHAEFS
+3010 SKLDDIVTEVHKEFS
-3025 ELIDGLTKRDVLDVI
+3025 ELVDGLTKRDVLDVI
-3040 SGKYNLKNRTANDI
+3040 AGKYNLKKRTADEIN
-3054 SAGIRMLRR
+3054 AGLRLLRR
-3063 EAELLN
+3063 EAELLAL
-3069 KLEQARLGQETAKS
+3069 LEKARLGEEEAKS
-3083 EEQVQE
+3083 ESQMAEKGKRVQE
-3089 KGVRIKQ
+3089 
-3096 LEDKIK
+3096 LERKVK
-3102 EVKRLYKIKEL
+3102 EVKALNKAKEL
-3113 AEEGVVEGSSLKD
+3113 AEEGVEEKSPTIGKD
-3126 NLTDAE
+3126 GVTDAD
-3132 YNKKRQK
+3132 YNQKRQK
-3139 FLDKKITE
+3139 YLDRKIKK
-3147 LESDLKN
+3147 LEDDLKN
-3154 KKYDKEAK
+3154 KNYDKEAK
-3162 ETPKYT
+3162 ETIKYKV
-3168 MSKKTKQK
+3168 SDKTKK
-3176 MEKVIEL
+3176 MTDRVIEL
-3183 EKALALERYNEQY
+3183 EKAIALERYKDQTN
-3196 KKLNKWQKGWE
+3196 KLSKWEKAWDKIQSVLG
-3207 MVKNITG
+3207 V
-3214 IRRIVQTALD
+3214 RRIVQTAVD

-3237 NYRNW
+3237 NPRKW
-3242 DVAAKF
+3242 DIARKF
-3248 IYAGSQSVFSQKNY
+3248 IFAGAQSVFSQKNY
-3262 DRLMYGIHQSP
+3262 DRLMYGIHQAP
-3273 DFKDMLKDGIR
+3273 DFEESVKDGIR
-3284 FNELTSIESK
+3284 YNELDSIDPK
-3294 NTNEFVNPKSIVF
+3294 KQNEMFPKSFVF
-3307 KIPIVRDL
+3307 KIPILREL
-3315 MISSQRIADA
+3315 ITASQRIADA
-3325 SINVARYE
+3325 SLNVARYE
-3333 LYQKYEKV
+3333 LYNKYKKE
-3341 LLSKG
+3341 LLRKG
-3346 ITRESDPKLYQE
+3346 ITRESDPNEYEQ
-3358 MAKWVMN
+3358 MAKLVMN
-3365 STGSGNMLKSLES
+3365 STGSGNMLKLLES
-3378 KTMQETVGTIFYG
+3378 RQGEKVMGSLFYG
-3391 ARLMAANFNT
+3391 ARLMAANMNT
-3401 LNPVYYAK
+3401 LNPVYYVR
-3409 MPREVQQMVLKDMAA
+3409 MPKEVRIMAMKDLAA
-3424 YTSTIIMSTLALAAA
+3424 YTTTVIATTLALAAA
-3439 GGAVSMDP
+3439 GGSVSMDP

-3455 RFGKDVYDLTAG
+3455 RFNGKVYDLTAG
-3467 QAPYIRTFLR
+3467 QAAYIRTFLR
-3477 IMEAIGI
+3477 WVEFGYAR
-3484 NIGASLGMTSKFEAA
+3484 AAKSKFEANEA
-3499 KARDFALSSTLRFFR
+3499 GAFAWRSTLSFFR
-3514 NKLSPNYSY
+3514 NKLAPNNAYLIN
-3523 AANRLAGSNTIGED
+3523 AAVGKNSIGQD
-3537 FDPMEALE
+3537 FDPMEIVH

-3552 DVYKAVKEDGMISLL
+3552 DAYEAAKEDGFVSLL
-3567 TVLMPNILGVGFSS
+3567 TVLMPNILGIGYSS
-3581 YYADK
+3581 YYSDK
-3586 NMKPMEEMIQR
+3586 AMKPMDEIINR

-3605 PKSIRE
+3605 PESVKKG
-3611 DITMSEFKEFAK
+3611 ITKKEFEEFAK
-3623 LRDKLIEEKM
+3623 LRDKLIAEKIA
-3633 KELYEEGIYDA
+3633 ELYQEGVYDA
-3644 EAGEYVPIK
+3644 ETQEYVPIK

-3662 AIMKAKSAATKEAKS
+3662 AIMQAKSAATKEAKS
-3677 EFNADEEE
+3677 EFNADDEE